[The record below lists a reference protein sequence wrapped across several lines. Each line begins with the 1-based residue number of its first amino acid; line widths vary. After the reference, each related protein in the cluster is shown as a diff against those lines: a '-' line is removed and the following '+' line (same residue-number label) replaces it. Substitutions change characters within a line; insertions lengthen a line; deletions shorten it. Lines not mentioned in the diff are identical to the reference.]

1 MVLHLDKEHAL
12 LEWVNHLNVDLPVR
26 SINDLQ
32 DGVLLMKLVYKLR
45 KEEPAN
51 SYLDQHVQ
59 ERLKVVSDF
68 LQGDCRCSTERGAL
82 ISWDNISNG
91 LNLEVE
97 LSKVLVLLYY
107 HSVINNHVDLN
118 QLEYK
123 FEVELA
129 SMLRFVLDNENSLY
143 LSENLEKYLRKKPLF
158 SFNSDI
164 SSTSSSSLFND
175 DESPVFQRRK
185 KMGSVQFLDLQT
197 VASSSVSSPLQDVMN
212 TPQFQL
218 KKLQRQL
225 RQERDMRDELE
236 KDLTTSATT
245 LTQRESQICQLQHRI
260 EKLLREQAEQEQE
273 PRDELQEL
281 HSKNEGLRTR
291 LHEVLK
297 ECQALKT
304 NSSQMERKVD
314 SLTEENG
321 TLSAQMREVVARLAS
336 AEAEVDRL
344 IEAQDSAQGEWSSRH
359 CHLQDELNRATAQK
373 ECLSEQMLILQSKI
387 SSLEDELSKAKM
399 QEKGEVMGP
408 ILEWEQL
415 KQELADATLRHAE
428 CECTIARLKGEKEQA
443 AALHAQERAS
453 LQAESQRLQVLV
465 TELQEALSAL
475 RADREA
481 LELASKEE
489 RESLTAQLH
498 TLTAEVASL
507 TQTVQQREQEVKALG
522 EEVQQECMQR
532 GELNLAME
540 RQDREAREEIQ
551 ELTSHV
557 DTMGASLRR
566 AEEEVQV
573 REKQLTKQQQESA
586 LQREVLQ
593 EEMAA
598 SEKALKE
605 LKKQEEAVREE
616 ATRLHQEITT
626 HVTDLCSLRQEHT
639 ALQEQLARQQEEISL
654 EKEAQA
660 AAHREKE
667 AVEAELSRLQE
678 EVRSLGEQMAQLEE
692 AQREKERLLLQ
703 STENMETLQTERAA
717 ASSLAEAKDLELS
730 ILREEVRAREEQLAM
745 QQEEYR
751 LRQEELQEELA
762 AQENEINNMR
772 ERLAG
777 LLDQISLLK
786 EVCQEGKNME
796 ALREEHAAQLEQL
809 RLVKEQVEQ
818 VQERNEETSAALR
831 EKESSLREKE
841 SSLREKEESLR
852 GLEEELQ
859 STTSLA
865 SQRQQEELTS
875 LKEEVISLQEE
886 VERRRAAEAL
896 AVEEARELEESVS
909 ALQQQLDSAIQD
921 NDMKRQKCERLEQDL
936 EQRGTLVEELRQ
948 QEHSARLEAT
958 RLRQEISTHLSR
970 LEVVQR
976 EKEELRGEVSLHQQ
990 RAAVLQQSLE
1000 EQEVAMRVLKEQ
1012 KESIREETTV
1022 KIEALQAQLEVV
1034 SSLAAAKDL
1043 QLSTLREEA
1052 TALQEQL
1059 AKREQE
1065 ISLQKEV
1072 LQEAHREKESLE
1084 ALREELAR
1092 QQEELREE
1100 LILQQQRA
1108 QSLEQSLEEQQEALK
1123 ELTLKE
1129 ERAREEATQLRQQIS
1144 THLSRLEEVQRGK
1157 EELREQEEKA
1167 REETT
1172 VKMEALQAQLEVVS
1186 SLAAAKDLQL
1196 STLREEASLLCQ
1208 ENTKRAADLKDVQLE
1223 KIRLESLLSEEHR
1236 ALKEDLA
1243 KQQEELRGEVS
1254 LHQQRAAELQLSLE
1268 EKQEALRELKEQ
1280 LVQQQEDSSLQK
1292 VLQEAQAAALQQE
1305 AVDALRGEVS
1315 LHQQRAAELQHQEAA
1330 LREQEEKS
1338 TEEATL
1344 KMEALKAAKD
1354 LQLSALTEK
1363 ATALQEQLAK
1373 REQEISLQKEVLQE
1387 AHREKESV
1395 EALREELARQQEELR
1410 EELIL
1415 QQQRAQSLE
1424 QSLEEQQEAL
1434 KELTLKEERAREE
1447 ATQLRQQIST
1457 HLSRLEEV
1465 QRGKEELREQEE
1477 KAREETTVKMEAL
1490 QAQLEVV
1497 SSLAAAKD
1505 LQLSTLREEASL
1517 LCQENTKRAADLKDV
1532 QLEKIR
1538 LESLLSEEHRA
1549 LKEDLA
1555 KQQEELRGE
1564 VSLHQQ
1570 RAAELQHQE
1579 AALRE
1584 QEEKSTEEA
1593 TLKMEAL
1600 KAAKDLQLSAL
1611 TEKAIALQEQLA
1623 KREQEISLQKEVLQE
1638 AHREKESLE
1647 ALREELARQQ
1657 EELREELIL
1666 QQQRAQ
1672 SLEQSLEE
1680 QQEALKELTLKEERA
1695 REEATL
1701 KMVAL
1706 QAAKDLELSTLR
1718 QEATQLRQ
1726 EISTHVSHLEEV
1738 KSEGPLREEHTALQ
1752 VQLAKQQ
1759 EENSLQKGLLQE
1771 VQATVLQEREA
1782 KEALRG
1788 EVSLHQQSLE
1798 EQQVA
1803 VRETLARQKEEGQAA
1818 GQVQKELMEQFSVL
1832 QQEKEALLT
1841 RALQAEQNQ
1850 SELEGSM
1857 AELRAQAESRES
1869 GQRQQLDALL
1879 LEKERL
1885 TEGHQVLEMKCSAA
1899 QRLEAVLLE
1908 ELALLREQMEGT
1920 EWEKQI
1926 RDLREQLA
1934 ANTEVVEHYKTQVEK
1949 AKSHYSGKKQQ
1960 LVESQEQVT
1969 ELQRSLEVREHEVNA
1984 VTTEMKLLQKE
1995 LEKARNKEKSLSS
2008 KVNTLEAQLAFT
2020 DRHLREQSQ
2029 VRPERGPGGIEKM
2042 RGGRES
2048 VYLKVPQS
2056 QTHQETS
2063 GDSLDLSLDDSLN
2076 TTTRPLGPDESST
2089 PLVRSSERVAAKR
2102 RALGGESLET
2112 LYFTPMNNR
2121 QINRT
2126 STERRLES
2134 SITCLGELALDSA
2147 RKRPPTSSAR
2157 RRRTTQ
2163 VINITMSKTTPG
2175 RGGAGGDSDNE
2186 MFYSLSSVRSHP
2198 NITGSTHTARPISM
2212 EVFHTPGKPAV
2223 AVSDQLLSLPGY
2235 RRSTVHVAAP
2245 QSTGQFCVGAE
2256 NEPDHAADDW
2266 LRIAELQARNQS
2278 CLPHLKSSY
2287 PLESRPSLG
2296 PSFEFTDDDLRM
2308 GDPTETIRRASVM
2321 PGQIQESLSS
2331 HRLSL
2336 HPGQA
2341 DSTTASRPAYGS
2353 HRLSLMPPKPKASS
2367 TLNNQNTHNLRG
2379 SNLSLKRSAK
2389 DQEPDTPEVRMEAKR
2404 MATSCFPR
2412 PLTPKGG
2419 RFSSSNNRQPPS
2431 PAERRQSMVFSIDN
2445 TPRKAASKS
2454 GFLQRGMNK
2463 IRSSTR
2469 KSPANKISRV
2479 PRSGDVKSPQPGGKA
2494 QRKSPR
2500 TNSSKSPKNP
2510 TSARKINFRR
2520 KM

>member
-1 MVLHLDKEHAL
+1 
-12 LEWVNHLNVDLPVR
+12 
-26 SINDLQ
+26 
-32 DGVLLMKLVYKLR
+32 
-45 KEEPAN
+45 
-51 SYLDQHVQ
+51 
-59 ERLKVVSDF
+59 
-68 LQGDCRCSTERGAL
+68 
-82 ISWDNISNG
+82 
-91 LNLEVE
+91 
-97 LSKVLVLLYY
+97 
-107 HSVINNHVDLN
+107 
-118 QLEYK
+118 
-123 FEVELA
+123 
-129 SMLRFVLDNENSLY
+129 MLRFVLDNENSLY

-175 DESPVFQRRK
+175 EESPVFRRRK
-185 KMGSVQFLDLQT
+185 KIGSVQFLDLQT

-314 SLTEENG
+314 NLTEENG
-321 TLSAQMREVVARLAS
+321 TLSAQMREVIARLAS

-344 IEAQDSAQGEWSSRH
+344 TEAQDSAQGEWSSRH
-359 CHLQDELNRATAQK
+359 CHLQAELNRATAQK
-373 ECLSEQMLILQSKI
+373 ECLNEQMLILQSKI

-443 AALHAQERAS
+443 ATLHAQERAS

-522 EEVQQECMQR
+522 EEVQQECIQR

-540 RQDREAREEIQ
+540 RQERKAREEIQ

-557 DTMGASLRR
+557 DTMGDSLRR

-605 LKKQEEAVREE
+605 LKEQEEAVREE
-616 ATRLHQEITT
+616 ATRLHQEITA
-626 HVTDLCSLRQEHT
+626 HATDLCSLRQEHT

-654 EKEAQA
+654 EKEAQSE
-660 AAHREKE
+660 AHREKE
-667 AVEAELSRLQE
+667 AVREELSRLQE

-692 AQREKERLLLQ
+692 AQREKECLLLQ
-703 STENMETLQTERAA
+703 STENIETLQTERAT

-730 ILREEVRAREEQLAM
+730 SLREEVRAREEQLAM

-751 LRQEELQEELA
+751 LQQEELREELA

-777 LLDQISLLK
+777 LMDQISLLK
-786 EVCQEGKNME
+786 ELCQEGKNME
-796 ALREEHAAQLEQL
+796 ALREEHTAQLEQL
-809 RLVKEQVEQ
+809 RIVKEQVEE

-841 SSLREKEESLR
+841 ESLR
-852 GLEEELQ
+852 RLEEELQ

-865 SQRQQEELTS
+865 SQRRQEELTS
-875 LKEEVISLQEE
+875 LKEEVISQQEE

-896 AVEEARELEESVS
+896 SVEEARQLAGEQESKRMELEESVS

-921 NDMKRQKCERLEQDL
+921 NDRKRQKCERLEQDL
-936 EQRGTLVEELRQ
+936 EHRGTLVEELRQ
-948 QEHSARLEAT
+948 QEDSARLEAT
-958 RLRQEISTHLSR
+958 RLRQEISTHVSH

-976 EKEELRGEVSLHQQ
+976 GKEELARQQEELRGEVSLHQQ
-990 RAAVLQQSLE
+990 RASVLQQSLE
-1000 EQEVAMRVLKEQ
+1000 VQEVAMRVLKEQ
-1012 KESIREETTV
+1012 TEST
-1022 KIEALQAQLEVV
+1022 
-1034 SSLAAAKDL
+1034 
-1043 QLSTLREEA
+1043 REEA
-1052 TALQEQL
+1052 
-1059 AKREQE
+1059 
-1065 ISLQKEV
+1065 
-1072 LQEAHREKESLE
+1072 
-1084 ALREELAR
+1084 
-1092 QQEELREE
+1092 
-1100 LILQQQRA
+1100 
-1108 QSLEQSLEEQQEALK
+1108 
-1123 ELTLKE
+1123 
-1129 ERAREEATQLRQQIS
+1129 
-1144 THLSRLEEVQRGK
+1144 
-1157 EELREQEEKA
+1157 
-1167 REETT
+1167 T

-1196 STLREEASLLCQ
+1196 STLREEA
-1208 ENTKRAADLKDVQLE
+1208 T
-1223 KIRLESLLSEEHR
+1223 
-1236 ALKEDLA
+1236 
-1243 KQQEELRGEVS
+1243 
-1254 LHQQRAAELQLSLE
+1254 
-1268 EKQEALRELKEQ
+1268 
-1280 LVQQQEDSSLQK
+1280 
-1292 VLQEAQAAALQQE
+1292 
-1305 AVDALRGEVS
+1305 
-1315 LHQQRAAELQHQEAA
+1315 
-1330 LREQEEKS
+1330 
-1338 TEEATL
+1338 T
-1344 KMEALKAAKD
+1344 
-1354 LQLSALTEK
+1354 
-1363 ATALQEQLAK
+1363 LQEQLAK

-1387 AHREKESV
+1387 AHMEKESV
-1395 EALREELARQQEELR
+1395 EVLREELARQQEELR
-1410 EELIL
+1410 EELIR

-1434 KELTLKEERAREE
+1434 KELT
-1447 ATQLRQQIST
+1447 
-1457 HLSRLEEV
+1457 V
-1465 QRGKEELREQEE
+1465 
-1477 KAREETTVKMEAL
+1477 
-1490 QAQLEVV
+1490 
-1497 SSLAAAKD
+1497 
-1505 LQLSTLREEASL
+1505 
-1517 LCQENTKRAADLKDV
+1517 
-1532 QLEKIR
+1532 
-1538 LESLLSEEHRA
+1538 
-1549 LKEDLA
+1549 
-1555 KQQEELRGE
+1555 
-1564 VSLHQQ
+1564 
-1570 RAAELQHQE
+1570 
-1579 AALRE
+1579 
-1584 QEEKSTEEA
+1584 
-1593 TLKMEAL
+1593 
-1600 KAAKDLQLSAL
+1600 
-1611 TEKAIALQEQLA
+1611 
-1623 KREQEISLQKEVLQE
+1623 
-1638 AHREKESLE
+1638 
-1647 ALREELARQQ
+1647 
-1657 EELREELIL
+1657 
-1666 QQQRAQ
+1666 
-1672 SLEQSLEE
+1672 
-1680 QQEALKELTLKEERA
+1680 KEERA

-1726 EISTHVSHLEEV
+1726 EISTHVSCLEEV
-1738 KSEGPLREEHTALQ
+1738 QRGKEEQEGNTREETTVKMEALQAQLEVVSSLAAAKDLQLSTLRDEASLLCQENAKRAADLKDVQSEKIRMESMLSEEHRALQEELAKEQEELRGEVSLHQQRAAELQQSLEEKQEALRELKEQLVQQQEDSSLQKVLQEAQAAALQEEAVDALRGEVTLHQQRAAELQQSLEHQEAALREQEAKSTEEATLKMEALQAAKDLQLSTLTEKATTLQQQLAKREQEISLQKEVLQETHMEKESVEVLREELARQQEELRAELIRQQQRAQSLEQSLEEQQEALKELTVKEERAREEATLKMVALQAAKDLELSTLRQEATQLRQEISTHVSRLEEVQRGKEELREQEGNAREEATVKMEALQAQLEVVSSLAAAKDLQLSTLREEATTLQEQLAKREQEISLQKEVLQEAHMEKESVEVLREELARQQEELRELTAKEERAREEATLKMVALQAAKDLELSTLRQEATQLRQEISTYVSRLEEVQSEGPLREEHTALQ

-1759 EENSLQKGLLQE
+1759 EENCLQKGLLQE

-1782 KEALRG
+1782 KETLRG

-1798 EQQVA
+1798 HQEA
-1803 VRETLARQKEEGQAA
+1803 VLREDLARQKEEGQAA
-1818 GQVQKELMEQFSVL
+1818 GQVEKELMEQFSVL
-1832 QQEKEALLT
+1832 QQEKGALLT

-1857 AELRAQAESRES
+1857 AELRAQAESTES

-1885 TEGHQVLEMKCSAA
+1885 TEGNQVLEIKCSAA
-1899 QRLEAVLLE
+1899 QRLEVVLQE

-1920 EWEKQI
+1920 EWEKQV
-1926 RDLREQLA
+1926 RDLRKQLA

-1995 LEKARNKEKSLSS
+1995 LEKARSKEKSLGS
-2008 KVNTLEAQLAFT
+2008 KINTLEAQLAFA

-2029 VRPERGPGGIEKM
+2029 VRPERGPGRIEKM

-2056 QTHQETS
+2056 QTHQEIS

-2076 TTTRPLGPDESST
+2076 TTTRPMEPDESST

-2102 RALGGESLET
+2102 RALGGDSLET
-2112 LYFTPMNNR
+2112 LYFTPMNTR

-2134 SITCLGELALDSA
+2134 SITSLGELALDSA

-2175 RGGAGGDSDNE
+2175 RRGAGGDSDNE
-2186 MFYSLSSVRSHP
+2186 TFYSLASVHSHP
-2198 NITGSTHTARPISM
+2198 NITGRTHTARPVSM
-2212 EVFHTPGKPAV
+2212 EIFHTPGKPAV
-2223 AVSDQLLSLPGY
+2223 ALSDQLLSLPGY

-2256 NEPDHAADDW
+2256 NEPEHAADDW

-2336 HPGQA
+2336 HPGPA
-2341 DSTTASRPAYGS
+2341 DSTTATRPAYDS

-2389 DQEPDTPEVRMEAKR
+2389 DQEPDTPEAKR

-2419 RFSSSNNRQPPS
+2419 RFSSSNNRQPLS

-2454 GFLQRGMNK
+2454 GFLQRGMSK

-2469 KSPANKISRV
+2469 KSPGNKSSRV
-2479 PRSGDVKSPQPGGKA
+2479 PRSGDGKSPRSGAGSVKSPQPAGKA

-2510 TSARKINFRR
+2510 TSARKEPEVLVGKPIHLSR
-2520 KM
+2520 

>member
-26 SINDLQ
+26 RIKDLQ
-32 DGVLLMKLVYKLR
+32 DGVLLLKLVYKLR
-45 KEEPAN
+45 KEEPAK

-175 DESPVFQRRK
+175 EESPVFRRRK
-185 KMGSVQFLDLQT
+185 NITSVQFLDLQT

-236 KDLTTSATT
+236 KDLTTSAAT

-281 HSKNEGLRTR
+281 HIKNEGLRTR

-314 SLTEENG
+314 NLTEENG
-321 TLSAQMREVVARLAS
+321 TLSAQMREVIARLAS

-344 IEAQDSAQGEWSSRH
+344 TEAQDSAQGEWSSRH
-359 CHLQDELNRATAQK
+359 CHIQAELNQATAQK
-373 ECLSEQMLILQSKI
+373 ECLNEQMLILQSKI

-443 AALHAQERAS
+443 ATLHAQERAS

-522 EEVQQECMQR
+522 EEVQQECIQR

-540 RQDREAREEIQ
+540 RQERKAREEIQ

-557 DTMGASLRR
+557 DTMGDSLRR

-598 SEKALKE
+598 SEKVLKE
-605 LKKQEEAVREE
+605 LKEQEEAVREE

-626 HVTDLCSLRQEHT
+626 HATNLCSLRQEHT

-654 EKEAQA
+654 EKEAQSE
-660 AAHREKE
+660 AHREKE
-667 AVEAELSRLQE
+667 AVREELSRLQE
-678 EVRSLGEQMAQLEE
+678 ELRSLGEQMAQLEE
-692 AQREKERLLLQ
+692 AQREKECLLLQ
-703 STENMETLQTERAA
+703 STENIETLQTERAT

-730 ILREEVRAREEQLAM
+730 SLREEVRAREEQLAM

-751 LRQEELQEELA
+751 LQQEELREELA

-777 LLDQISLLK
+777 LMDQISLLK
-786 EVCQEGKNME
+786 ELCQEGKNME
-796 ALREEHAAQLEQL
+796 ALREEHTAQLEQL
-809 RLVKEQVEQ
+809 RIVKEQVEE
-818 VQERNEETSAALR
+818 VQERNEETSVA
-831 EKESSLREKE
+831 LREKE

-852 GLEEELQ
+852 RLEEELQ

-865 SQRQQEELTS
+865 SQRRQEELTS
-875 LKEEVISLQEE
+875 LKEEVISQQEE

-896 AVEEARELEESVS
+896 SVEEARQLAREQESKRMELEESVS

-921 NDMKRQKCERLEQDL
+921 NDRKRQNCERLEQDL
-936 EQRGTLVEELRQ
+936 EHRVTLVEELRQ
-948 QEHSARLEAT
+948 QEDSARLEAT
-958 RLRQEISTHLSR
+958 RLRQEISTLVSHL
-970 LEVVQR
+970 EAVQR
-976 EKEELRGEVSLHQQ
+976 GKEELARQQEELKGEVSLHQQ
-990 RAAVLQQSLE
+990 RASELQQSLE
-1000 EQEVAMRVLKEQ
+1000 VQEVAMRVLKEQ
-1012 KESIREETTV
+1012 TESTREEATV
-1022 KIEALQAQLEVV
+1022 KMEALQAQLEVV
-1034 SSLAAAKDL
+1034 LSLAAAKDL
-1043 QLSTLREEA
+1043 QLSTLR
-1052 TALQEQL
+1052 
-1059 AKREQE
+1059 
-1065 ISLQKEV
+1065 
-1072 LQEAHREKESLE
+1072 
-1084 ALREELAR
+1084 
-1092 QQEELREE
+1092 
-1100 LILQQQRA
+1100 
-1108 QSLEQSLEEQQEALK
+1108 
-1123 ELTLKE
+1123 
-1129 ERAREEATQLRQQIS
+1129 
-1144 THLSRLEEVQRGK
+1144 
-1157 EELREQEEKA
+1157 
-1167 REETT
+1167 
-1172 VKMEALQAQLEVVS
+1172 
-1186 SLAAAKDLQL
+1186 D
-1196 STLREEASLLCQ
+1196 EASLLCQ
-1208 ENTKRAADLKDVQLE
+1208 ENAKRAADLKDVQSE
-1223 KIRLESLLSEEHR
+1223 KIRLESLLREEHR
-1236 ALKEDLA
+1236 ALQAELA
-1243 KQQEELRGEVS
+1243 KEQEELRGEVS
-1254 LHQQRAAELQLSLE
+1254 LHQQRAAELQQSLE

-1292 VLQEAQAAALQQE
+1292 VLQEAQAAALQEE
-1305 AVDALRGEVS
+1305 AVDALRGEMT
-1315 LHQQRAAELQHQEAA
+1315 LHQQRAAELQQSLEHQEAA
-1330 LREQEEKS
+1330 LREQEAKS

-1344 KMEALKAAKD
+1344 KLEALQAAKD
-1354 LQLSALTEK
+1354 LQLSTLTEK
-1363 ATALQEQLAK
+1363 ATTLQQQLAKREQEISLQKEVLQEAHIQKESVEALREELARQQEELREKLIHQQQRAQSLEQSLEEQQEALKELTVKEERAREEATLKMVALQAAKDLELSTLRQEATVKMEALQAQLEVVLSLATAKDLQLSTLRDEATALQEQLAK

-1387 AHREKESV
+1387 AHMEKESV

-1410 EELIL
+1410 EKLIH

-1434 KELTLKEERAREE
+1434 KELTVKEERAREE
-1447 ATQLRQQIST
+1447 ATLKMVALQAAKDLELSTLRQ
-1457 HLSRLEEV
+1457 E
-1465 QRGKEELREQEE
+1465 
-1477 KAREETTVKMEAL
+1477 ATVKMEAL

-1497 SSLAAAKD
+1497 LSLATAKD
-1505 LQLSTLREEASL
+1505 LQLSTLR
-1517 LCQENTKRAADLKDV
+1517 D
-1532 QLEKIR
+1532 
-1538 LESLLSEEHRA
+1538 
-1549 LKEDLA
+1549 
-1555 KQQEELRGE
+1555 
-1564 VSLHQQ
+1564 
-1570 RAAELQHQE
+1570 
-1579 AALRE
+1579 
-1584 QEEKSTEEA
+1584 EA
-1593 TLKMEAL
+1593 T
-1600 KAAKDLQLSAL
+1600 
-1611 TEKAIALQEQLA
+1611 ALQEQLA

-1638 AHREKESLE
+1638 AHMEKESVE
-1647 ALREELARQQ
+1647 VLREELARQQ
-1657 EELREELIL
+1657 EELREELIH

-1680 QQEALKELTLKEERA
+1680 QQEALKELTVKEERA

-1726 EISTHVSHLEEV
+1726 ENSTRVSRLGEV
-1738 KSEGPLREEHTALQ
+1738 QSEGPLREEHTALQ
-1752 VQLAKQQ
+1752 VQQ
-1759 EENSLQKGLLQE
+1759 EENSLQKELLQE

-1782 KEALRG
+1782 KEILRG

-1798 EQQVA
+1798 RQEA
-1803 VRETLARQKEEGQAA
+1803 VLREDLARQKEEGQAA

-1857 AELRAQAESRES
+1857 AELRAQAESTES
-1869 GQRQQLDALL
+1869 GQRQQLDALF

-1885 TEGHQVLEMKCSAA
+1885 TEGNQVLEMKCSAA
-1899 QRLEAVLLE
+1899 QRLEAVLQE

-1920 EWEKQI
+1920 EWEKQV

-1995 LEKARNKEKSLSS
+1995 LEKARSKEKSLGS
-2008 KVNTLEAQLAFT
+2008 KINTLEAQLAFA

-2029 VRPERGPGGIEKM
+2029 VGPERGPGRIEKM
-2042 RGGRES
+2042 RVGRES

-2056 QTHQETS
+2056 QTRQEIS
-2063 GDSLDLSLDDSLN
+2063 SDSLDLSLDDSLN
-2076 TTTRPLGPDESST
+2076 TTTRPMEPDESST

-2102 RALGGESLET
+2102 RALGGDSLET

-2126 STERRLES
+2126 STERRLQS
-2134 SITCLGELALDSA
+2134 SITSLGELALDSA

-2175 RGGAGGDSDNE
+2175 RRGAGEDSDNE
-2186 MFYSLSSVRSHP
+2186 TFYSLASVHSHP
-2198 NITGSTHTARPISM
+2198 NITGRTQTARPVSM
-2212 EVFHTPGKPAV
+2212 EIFHTPGKPAV
-2223 AVSDQLLSLPGY
+2223 ALSDQLLSLPGY

-2336 HPGQA
+2336 HPGPA
-2341 DSTTASRPAYGS
+2341 DSTTATRPAYGS

-2367 TLNNQNTHNLRG
+2367 TLNHQNTHNLRG

-2389 DQEPDTPEVRMEAKR
+2389 DQEPDTPEAKR

-2419 RFSSSNNRQPPS
+2419 RFGSSNNRQPLS

-2454 GFLQRGMNK
+2454 GFLQRGMSK

-2469 KSPANKISRV
+2469 KSPGNKSSRV
-2479 PRSGDVKSPQPGGKA
+2479 PQSGDGKSPRSGAGSVKSPQPGGKAQRKSPQPGGKA

-2510 TSARKINFRR
+2510 TSARKMNFRR

>member
-1447 ATQLRQQIST
+1447 AT
-1457 HLSRLEEV
+1457 
-1465 QRGKEELREQEE
+1465 
-1477 KAREETTVKMEAL
+1477 
-1490 QAQLEVV
+1490 
-1497 SSLAAAKD
+1497 
-1505 LQLSTLREEASL
+1505 
-1517 LCQENTKRAADLKDV
+1517 
-1532 QLEKIR
+1532 
-1538 LESLLSEEHRA
+1538 
-1549 LKEDLA
+1549 
-1555 KQQEELRGE
+1555 
-1564 VSLHQQ
+1564 
-1570 RAAELQHQE
+1570 
-1579 AALRE
+1579 
-1584 QEEKSTEEA
+1584 
-1593 TLKMEAL
+1593 
-1600 KAAKDLQLSAL
+1600 
-1611 TEKAIALQEQLA
+1611 
-1623 KREQEISLQKEVLQE
+1623 
-1638 AHREKESLE
+1638 
-1647 ALREELARQQ
+1647 
-1657 EELREELIL
+1657 
-1666 QQQRAQ
+1666 
-1672 SLEQSLEE
+1672 
-1680 QQEALKELTLKEERA
+1680 
-1695 REEATL
+1695 L

-2510 TSARKINFRR
+2510 TSARKEPEVLVGKPIHLSR
-2520 KM
+2520 

>member
-1196 STLREEASLLCQ
+1196 STLREEA
-1208 ENTKRAADLKDVQLE
+1208 
-1223 KIRLESLLSEEHR
+1223 
-1236 ALKEDLA
+1236 
-1243 KQQEELRGEVS
+1243 
-1254 LHQQRAAELQLSLE
+1254 
-1268 EKQEALRELKEQ
+1268 
-1280 LVQQQEDSSLQK
+1280 
-1292 VLQEAQAAALQQE
+1292 
-1305 AVDALRGEVS
+1305 
-1315 LHQQRAAELQHQEAA
+1315 
-1330 LREQEEKS
+1330 
-1338 TEEATL
+1338 
-1344 KMEALKAAKD
+1344 
-1354 LQLSALTEK
+1354 
-1363 ATALQEQLAK
+1363 TALQEQLAK

-2510 TSARKINFRR
+2510 TSARKEPEVLVGKPIHLSR
-2520 KM
+2520 

>member
-26 SINDLQ
+26 RIKDLQ
-32 DGVLLMKLVYKLR
+32 DGVLLLKLVYKL
-45 KEEPAN
+45 KEEPAK

-175 DESPVFQRRK
+175 EESPVFRRRK
-185 KMGSVQFLDLQT
+185 NIGSVQFLDLQT

-236 KDLTTSATT
+236 KDLTTSAAT
-245 LTQRESQICQLQHRI
+245 LTHRESQICQLQHRI

-314 SLTEENG
+314 NLTEENG
-321 TLSAQMREVVARLAS
+321 TLSAQMREVIARLAS

-344 IEAQDSAQGEWSSRH
+344 TEAQDSAQGEWSSRH
-359 CHLQDELNRATAQK
+359 CHIQAELNQATAQK
-373 ECLSEQMLILQSKI
+373 ECLNEQMLILQSKI

-443 AALHAQERAS
+443 TTLHAQERAS

-522 EEVQQECMQR
+522 EEVQQECIQR

-540 RQDREAREEIQ
+540 RQERKAREEIQ

-557 DTMGASLRR
+557 DTMGDSLRR

-598 SEKALKE
+598 SEKVLKE
-605 LKKQEEAVREE
+605 LKEQEEAVREE
-616 ATRLHQEITT
+616 ATLLHQEITT
-626 HVTDLCSLRQEHT
+626 HATNLCSLRQEHT

-654 EKEAQA
+654 EKEAQSE
-660 AAHREKE
+660 AHREKE
-667 AVEAELSRLQE
+667 AVREELSRLQE
-678 EVRSLGEQMAQLEE
+678 ELRSLGEQMAQLEE
-692 AQREKERLLLQ
+692 AQREKEFLLLQ
-703 STENMETLQTERAA
+703 STENIEILQTERAT

-730 ILREEVRAREEQLAM
+730 SLREEVRAREEQLAM

-751 LRQEELQEELA
+751 LQQEELREELA

-777 LLDQISLLK
+777 LMDQISLLK
-786 EVCQEGKNME
+786 ELCQEGKNME
-796 ALREEHAAQLEQL
+796 ALREEHTAQLEQL
-809 RLVKEQVEQ
+809 RIVKEQVEE

-841 SSLREKEESLR
+841 ESLR
-852 GLEEELQ
+852 RLEEELQ

-865 SQRQQEELTS
+865 SQRRQEELTS
-875 LKEEVISLQEE
+875 LKEEVISQQEE

-896 AVEEARELEESVS
+896 SVEEARQLAREQESKRMELEESVS

-921 NDMKRQKCERLEQDL
+921 NDRKRQKCERLEQDL
-936 EQRGTLVEELRQ
+936 EHRGTLVEELRQ
-948 QEHSARLEAT
+948 QEDSARLEAT
-958 RLRQEISTHLSR
+958 RLRQEISTHVSH
-970 LEVVQR
+970 LEAVQR
-976 EKEELRGEVSLHQQ
+976 GKEELARQQEELRGEVSLHQQ
-990 RAAVLQQSLE
+990 RASELQKSLE
-1000 EQEVAMRVLKEQ
+1000 VQEVAMRVLKEQ
-1012 KESIREETTV
+1012 TESTREEATV
-1022 KIEALQAQLEVV
+1022 KMEAIQAQLEVV

-1043 QLSTLREEA
+1043 QLSTLRDEA

-1059 AKREQE
+1059 GKREQE

-1072 LQEAHREKESLE
+1072 LQEAHMEKESVE
-1084 ALREELAR
+1084 VLREELAR

-1100 LILQQQRA
+1100 LIRQQQRA

-1123 ELTLKE
+1123 ELT
-1129 ERAREEATQLRQQIS
+1129 
-1144 THLSRLEEVQRGK
+1144 V
-1157 EELREQEEKA
+1157 
-1167 REETT
+1167 
-1172 VKMEALQAQLEVVS
+1172 
-1186 SLAAAKDLQL
+1186 
-1196 STLREEASLLCQ
+1196 
-1208 ENTKRAADLKDVQLE
+1208 
-1223 KIRLESLLSEEHR
+1223 
-1236 ALKEDLA
+1236 
-1243 KQQEELRGEVS
+1243 
-1254 LHQQRAAELQLSLE
+1254 
-1268 EKQEALRELKEQ
+1268 
-1280 LVQQQEDSSLQK
+1280 
-1292 VLQEAQAAALQQE
+1292 
-1305 AVDALRGEVS
+1305 
-1315 LHQQRAAELQHQEAA
+1315 
-1330 LREQEEKS
+1330 
-1338 TEEATL
+1338 
-1344 KMEALKAAKD
+1344 
-1354 LQLSALTEK
+1354 
-1363 ATALQEQLAK
+1363 
-1373 REQEISLQKEVLQE
+1373 
-1387 AHREKESV
+1387 
-1395 EALREELARQQEELR
+1395 
-1410 EELIL
+1410 
-1415 QQQRAQSLE
+1415 
-1424 QSLEEQQEAL
+1424 
-1434 KELTLKEERAREE
+1434 
-1447 ATQLRQQIST
+1447 
-1457 HLSRLEEV
+1457 
-1465 QRGKEELREQEE
+1465 
-1477 KAREETTVKMEAL
+1477 
-1490 QAQLEVV
+1490 
-1497 SSLAAAKD
+1497 
-1505 LQLSTLREEASL
+1505 
-1517 LCQENTKRAADLKDV
+1517 
-1532 QLEKIR
+1532 
-1538 LESLLSEEHRA
+1538 
-1549 LKEDLA
+1549 
-1555 KQQEELRGE
+1555 
-1564 VSLHQQ
+1564 
-1570 RAAELQHQE
+1570 
-1579 AALRE
+1579 
-1584 QEEKSTEEA
+1584 
-1593 TLKMEAL
+1593 
-1600 KAAKDLQLSAL
+1600 
-1611 TEKAIALQEQLA
+1611 
-1623 KREQEISLQKEVLQE
+1623 
-1638 AHREKESLE
+1638 
-1647 ALREELARQQ
+1647 
-1657 EELREELIL
+1657 
-1666 QQQRAQ
+1666 
-1672 SLEQSLEE
+1672 
-1680 QQEALKELTLKEERA
+1680 KEERA

-1726 EISTHVSHLEEV
+1726 EISTHVSRLEEV
-1738 KSEGPLREEHTALQ
+1738 QRGKEEQEGNAREEATVKMEALQAQLEVVLSLAAAKDLQLSTLRDEASLLCQENAKRAADLKDVQSEKIRMESLLSEEHRALQAELAKEQEELRGEVSLHQQRAAELQQSLEEKQEALRELKEQLVQQQEDSSLQKVLQEAQAAALQEEAVDALRGEMTLHQQRAAELQQSLEHQEATLREQEAKSTEDATLKMEALQAAKDLQLSTLTEKATTLQQQLAKREQEISLQKEVLQEAHIEKESVEALREELARQQEELIHQQQRAQSLEQSLEEQQEALKELTVKEERAREEATLKMVALQAAKDLELSTLRQEATQLRQEISTHVSRLEEVQRGKEKQEGNAREETTVKMEALQAQLAVVSSLATAKDLQLSTLRDEATALQEQLGKREQEISLQKEVLQEAHMEKESVEVLREELARQQEELREELIRQQQRAQSLEQSLEEQQEALKELTVKEERAREEATLKMVALQAAKDLELSTLRQEATQLRQEISTHVSRLEEVQSEGPLREEHTALQ

-1782 KEALRG
+1782 KEILRG

-1798 EQQVA
+1798 RQEA
-1803 VRETLARQKEEGQAA
+1803 VLREDLARQKEEGQAA

-1841 RALQAEQNQ
+1841 RAFQAEQNQ
-1850 SELEGSM
+1850 SALERSM
-1857 AELRAQAESRES
+1857 AELRAQAKSTES

-1885 TEGHQVLEMKCSAA
+1885 TEGNQVLEMKSSAA
-1899 QRLEAVLLE
+1899 QRLEAVLQE

-1920 EWEKQI
+1920 EWEKQV

-1984 VTTEMKLLQKE
+1984 VTTELKLLQKE
-1995 LEKARNKEKSLSS
+1995 LKKARSKEKSLGS
-2008 KVNTLEAQLAFT
+2008 KINTLEAQLAFA

-2029 VRPERGPGGIEKM
+2029 VRPERGPGRIEKM

-2048 VYLKVPQS
+2048 VFLKVTQS
-2056 QTHQETS
+2056 QTHQEIS

-2076 TTTRPLGPDESST
+2076 TTTRPMEPDESST

-2102 RALGGESLET
+2102 RALGGDSLET

-2134 SITCLGELALDSA
+2134 SITSLGELALDSA

-2175 RGGAGGDSDNE
+2175 RRGAGEDSDNE
-2186 MFYSLSSVRSHP
+2186 TFYSLASVHSHP
-2198 NITGSTHTARPISM
+2198 NITRRTHTARPVSM
-2212 EVFHTPGKPAV
+2212 EIFHTPGKPAV
-2223 AVSDQLLSLPGY
+2223 ALSDQLLSLPGY
-2235 RRSTVHVAAP
+2235 RRSTIHVAAP

-2336 HPGQA
+2336 HPGPA
-2341 DSTTASRPAYGS
+2341 DSTTATRPAYGS

-2367 TLNNQNTHNLRG
+2367 TLNHQNTHNLRG

-2389 DQEPDTPEVRMEAKR
+2389 DQEPDTPEAKR

-2419 RFSSSNNRQPPS
+2419 RFGSSNNRQPLS

-2469 KSPANKISRV
+2469 KSPGNKSSRV
-2479 PRSGDVKSPQPGGKA
+2479 PQSGDGKSPRSGAGIVKSPQPGGKAQRKSPQPGGKA

-2510 TSARKINFRR
+2510 TSARKEPEVLVGKPIHLSR
-2520 KM
+2520 

>member
-26 SINDLQ
+26 RIKDLQ
-32 DGVLLMKLVYKLR
+32 DGVLLLKLVYKLR
-45 KEEPAN
+45 KEEPAK

-175 DESPVFQRRK
+175 EESPVFRRRK
-185 KMGSVQFLDLQT
+185 NITSVQFLDLQT

-236 KDLTTSATT
+236 KDLTTSAAT

-281 HSKNEGLRTR
+281 HIKNEGLRTR

-314 SLTEENG
+314 NLTEENG
-321 TLSAQMREVVARLAS
+321 TLSAQMREVIARLAS

-344 IEAQDSAQGEWSSRH
+344 TEAQDSAQGEWSSRH
-359 CHLQDELNRATAQK
+359 CHIQAELNQATAQK
-373 ECLSEQMLILQSKI
+373 ECLNEQMLILQSKI

-443 AALHAQERAS
+443 ATLHAQERAS

-522 EEVQQECMQR
+522 EEVQQECIQR

-540 RQDREAREEIQ
+540 RQERKAREEIQ

-557 DTMGASLRR
+557 DTMGDSLRR

-598 SEKALKE
+598 SEKVLKE
-605 LKKQEEAVREE
+605 LKEQEEAVREE

-626 HVTDLCSLRQEHT
+626 HATNLCSLRQEHT

-654 EKEAQA
+654 EKEAQSE
-660 AAHREKE
+660 AHREKE
-667 AVEAELSRLQE
+667 AVREELSRLQE
-678 EVRSLGEQMAQLEE
+678 ELRSLGEQMAQLEE
-692 AQREKERLLLQ
+692 AQREKECLLLQ
-703 STENMETLQTERAA
+703 STENIETLQTERAT

-730 ILREEVRAREEQLAM
+730 SLREEVRAREEQLAM

-751 LRQEELQEELA
+751 LQQEELREELA

-777 LLDQISLLK
+777 LMDQISLLK
-786 EVCQEGKNME
+786 ELCQEGKNME
-796 ALREEHAAQLEQL
+796 ALREEHTAQLEQL
-809 RLVKEQVEQ
+809 RIVKEQVEE
-818 VQERNEETSAALR
+818 VQERNEETSVA
-831 EKESSLREKE
+831 LREKE

-852 GLEEELQ
+852 RLEEELQ

-865 SQRQQEELTS
+865 SQRRQEELTS
-875 LKEEVISLQEE
+875 LKEEVISQQEE

-896 AVEEARELEESVS
+896 SVEEARQLAREQESKRMELEESVS

-921 NDMKRQKCERLEQDL
+921 NDRKRQNCERLEQDL
-936 EQRGTLVEELRQ
+936 EHRVTLVEELRQ
-948 QEHSARLEAT
+948 QEDSARLEAT
-958 RLRQEISTHLSR
+958 RLRQEISTLVSHL
-970 LEVVQR
+970 EAVQR
-976 EKEELRGEVSLHQQ
+976 GKEELARQQEELKGEVSLHQQ
-990 RAAVLQQSLE
+990 RASELQQSLE
-1000 EQEVAMRVLKEQ
+1000 VQEVAMRVLKEQ
-1012 KESIREETTV
+1012 TESTREEATV
-1022 KIEALQAQLEVV
+1022 KMEALQAQLEVV
-1034 SSLAAAKDL
+1034 LSLAAAKDL
-1043 QLSTLREEA
+1043 QLSTLR
-1052 TALQEQL
+1052 
-1059 AKREQE
+1059 
-1065 ISLQKEV
+1065 
-1072 LQEAHREKESLE
+1072 
-1084 ALREELAR
+1084 
-1092 QQEELREE
+1092 
-1100 LILQQQRA
+1100 
-1108 QSLEQSLEEQQEALK
+1108 
-1123 ELTLKE
+1123 
-1129 ERAREEATQLRQQIS
+1129 
-1144 THLSRLEEVQRGK
+1144 
-1157 EELREQEEKA
+1157 
-1167 REETT
+1167 
-1172 VKMEALQAQLEVVS
+1172 
-1186 SLAAAKDLQL
+1186 D
-1196 STLREEASLLCQ
+1196 EASLLCQ
-1208 ENTKRAADLKDVQLE
+1208 ENAKRAADLKDVQSE
-1223 KIRLESLLSEEHR
+1223 KIRLESLLREEHR
-1236 ALKEDLA
+1236 ALQAELA
-1243 KQQEELRGEVS
+1243 KEQEELRGEVS
-1254 LHQQRAAELQLSLE
+1254 LHQQRAAELQQSLE

-1292 VLQEAQAAALQQE
+1292 VLQEAQAAALQEE
-1305 AVDALRGEVS
+1305 AVDALRGEMT
-1315 LHQQRAAELQHQEAA
+1315 LHQQRAAELQQSLEHQEAA
-1330 LREQEEKS
+1330 LREQEAKS

-1344 KMEALKAAKD
+1344 KLEALQAAKD
-1354 LQLSALTEK
+1354 LQLSTLTEK
-1363 ATALQEQLAK
+1363 ATTLQQQLAKREQEISLQKEVLQEAHIQKESVEALREELARQQEELREKLIHQQQRAQSLEQSLEEQQEALKELTVKEERAREEATLKMVALQAAKDLELSTLRQEATVKMEALQAQLEVVLSLATAKDLQLSTLRDEATALQEQLAK

-1387 AHREKESV
+1387 AHMEKESV

-1410 EELIL
+1410 EKLIH

-1434 KELTLKEERAREE
+1434 KELT
-1447 ATQLRQQIST
+1447 
-1457 HLSRLEEV
+1457 V
-1465 QRGKEELREQEE
+1465 
-1477 KAREETTVKMEAL
+1477 
-1490 QAQLEVV
+1490 
-1497 SSLAAAKD
+1497 
-1505 LQLSTLREEASL
+1505 
-1517 LCQENTKRAADLKDV
+1517 
-1532 QLEKIR
+1532 
-1538 LESLLSEEHRA
+1538 
-1549 LKEDLA
+1549 
-1555 KQQEELRGE
+1555 
-1564 VSLHQQ
+1564 
-1570 RAAELQHQE
+1570 
-1579 AALRE
+1579 
-1584 QEEKSTEEA
+1584 
-1593 TLKMEAL
+1593 
-1600 KAAKDLQLSAL
+1600 
-1611 TEKAIALQEQLA
+1611 
-1623 KREQEISLQKEVLQE
+1623 
-1638 AHREKESLE
+1638 
-1647 ALREELARQQ
+1647 
-1657 EELREELIL
+1657 
-1666 QQQRAQ
+1666 
-1672 SLEQSLEE
+1672 
-1680 QQEALKELTLKEERA
+1680 KEERA

-1726 EISTHVSHLEEV
+1726 ENSTRVSRLGEV
-1738 KSEGPLREEHTALQ
+1738 QSEGPLREEHTALQ
-1752 VQLAKQQ
+1752 VQQ
-1759 EENSLQKGLLQE
+1759 EENSLQKELLQE

-1782 KEALRG
+1782 KEILRG

-1798 EQQVA
+1798 RQEA
-1803 VRETLARQKEEGQAA
+1803 VLREDLARQKEEGQAA

-1857 AELRAQAESRES
+1857 AELRAQAESTES
-1869 GQRQQLDALL
+1869 GQRQQLDALF

-1885 TEGHQVLEMKCSAA
+1885 TEGNQVLEMKCSAA
-1899 QRLEAVLLE
+1899 QRLEAVLQE

-1920 EWEKQI
+1920 EWEKQV

-1995 LEKARNKEKSLSS
+1995 LEKARSKEKSLGS
-2008 KVNTLEAQLAFT
+2008 KINTLEAQLAFA

-2029 VRPERGPGGIEKM
+2029 VGPERGPGRIEKM
-2042 RGGRES
+2042 RVGRES

-2056 QTHQETS
+2056 QTRQEIS
-2063 GDSLDLSLDDSLN
+2063 SDSLDLSLDDSLN
-2076 TTTRPLGPDESST
+2076 TTTRPMEPDESST

-2102 RALGGESLET
+2102 RALGGDSLET

-2126 STERRLES
+2126 STERRLQS
-2134 SITCLGELALDSA
+2134 SITSLGELALDSA

-2175 RGGAGGDSDNE
+2175 RRGAGEDSDNE
-2186 MFYSLSSVRSHP
+2186 TFYSLASVHSHP
-2198 NITGSTHTARPISM
+2198 NITGRTQTARPVSM
-2212 EVFHTPGKPAV
+2212 EIFHTPGKPAV
-2223 AVSDQLLSLPGY
+2223 ALSDQLLSLPGY

-2336 HPGQA
+2336 HPGPA
-2341 DSTTASRPAYGS
+2341 DSTTATRPAYGS

-2367 TLNNQNTHNLRG
+2367 TLNHQNTHNLRG

-2389 DQEPDTPEVRMEAKR
+2389 DQEPDTPEAKR

-2419 RFSSSNNRQPPS
+2419 RFGSSNNRQPLS

-2454 GFLQRGMNK
+2454 GFLQRGMSK

-2469 KSPANKISRV
+2469 KSPGNKSSRV
-2479 PRSGDVKSPQPGGKA
+2479 PQSGDGKSPRSGAGSVKSPQPGGKAQRKSPQPGGKA

-2510 TSARKINFRR
+2510 TSARKEPEVLVGKPIHLSR
-2520 KM
+2520 

>member
-45 KEEPAN
+45 KEEPAK

-107 HSVINNHVDLN
+107 HSVINSHVDLN

-164 SSTSSSSLFND
+164 SSTPSSSSSLFND
-175 DESPVFQRRK
+175 DESPVIQRRK
-185 KMGSVQFLDLQT
+185 KIGSVQFLDLQT

-314 SLTEENG
+314 NLTEENG
-321 TLSAQMREVVARLAS
+321 TLSVQMREVIARLAS

-344 IEAQDSAQGEWSSRH
+344 TEAQDSAQGEWSSRH
-359 CHLQDELNRATAQK
+359 CHLQAELNRATAQK
-373 ECLSEQMLILQSKI
+373 ESLSEQMLILQSKI

-408 ILEWEQL
+408 IMEWEQL

-507 TQTVQQREQEVKALG
+507 TQTVQQREQEVKVLG

-532 GELNLAME
+532 VELNLAME
-540 RQDREAREEIQ
+540 RQEREAREEIQ

-605 LKKQEEAVREE
+605 LMEQEEAVREE

-626 HVTDLCSLRQEHT
+626 HATDLCSLRQEHT

-654 EKEAQA
+654 EKEAQT

-667 AVEAELSRLQE
+667 VAEEELSRLQE

-692 AQREKERLLLQ
+692 AQREKEHLLLQ
-703 STENMETLQTERAA
+703 STENIEALQTERAT

-730 ILREEVRAREEQLAM
+730 SLREEVRAREEQLAM

-751 LRQEELQEELA
+751 LQQEELA
-762 AQENEINNMR
+762 AQEKEISNMR

-777 LLDQISLLK
+777 LMDQISLLK

-796 ALREEHAAQLEQL
+796 VLREEHTAQLEQL
-809 RLVKEQVEQ
+809 RLVKEQVEE

-841 SSLREKEESLR
+841 ESLR
-852 GLEEELQ
+852 GLEEKLQ
-859 STTSLA
+859 STSSLA

-896 AVEEARELEESVS
+896 AVEVAREQESKRMELEESVS
-909 ALQQQLDSAIQD
+909 ALQQQLDSAVQD
-921 NDMKRQKCERLEQDL
+921 NDMNRQKCERLEQDL
-936 EQRGTLVEELRQ
+936 EQRGTLVEELRE
-948 QEHSARLEAT
+948 QEDSARLEAT
-958 RLRQEISTHLSR
+958 RLRQEISTHVNH
-970 LEVVQR
+970 LEEVQR
-976 EKEELRGEVSLHQQ
+976 GKEELARQQEELRGEVSLHQQ
-990 RAAVLQQSLE
+990 RASVLQQSLE
-1000 EQEVAMRVLKEQ
+1000 EQEVAMRALKVQ
-1012 KESIREETTV
+1012 KENTREEATV
-1022 KIEALQAQLEVV
+1022 KMEALQAQLEIV

-1065 ISLQKEV
+1065 ISLQTEA
-1072 LQEAHREKESLE
+1072 LQEAHREKESVE
-1084 ALREELAR
+1084 ALREELTR
-1092 QQEELREE
+1092 QQEELRDE

-1123 ELTLKE
+1123 ELTVKE
-1129 ERAREEATQLRQQIS
+1129 ERAREEANQLRQEIS

-1157 EELREQEEKA
+1157 EELREQEGKA

-1172 VKMEALQAQLEVVS
+1172 LKMEVLQAQLEEVS

-1196 STLREEASLLCQ
+1196 STLREEATLLCQ
-1208 ENTKRAADLKDVQLE
+1208 ENTKRAADLKAVQWE
-1223 KIRLESLLSEEHR
+1223 KIRMESLLSEHR
-1236 ALKEDLA
+1236 ASQGELA

-1254 LHQQRAAELQLSLE
+1254 LHQQRAAELQQSLE
-1268 EKQEALRELKEQ
+1268 EKQESLRELKEQ
-1280 LVQQQEDSSLQK
+1280 LVQQQDRSLQK
-1292 VLQEAQAAALQQE
+1292 VLQETQAAALQEE
-1305 AVDALRGEVS
+1305 AVDALRGEVI
-1315 LHQQRAAELQHQEAA
+1315 LHQQRAAELQQSLEHQEAA

-1338 TEEATL
+1338 AEEATL
-1344 KMEALKAAKD
+1344 KMEALQAAKD
-1354 LQLSALTEK
+1354 LQLSILTEE

-1373 REQEISLQKEVLQE
+1373 REQEISLQTEALQE
-1387 AHREKESV
+1387 AHKEKESV
-1395 EALREELARQQEELR
+1395 EALREELTRQQEELR
-1410 EELIL
+1410 DELIL

-1434 KELTLKEERAREE
+1434 KELT
-1447 ATQLRQQIST
+1447 
-1457 HLSRLEEV
+1457 V
-1465 QRGKEELREQEE
+1465 
-1477 KAREETTVKMEAL
+1477 
-1490 QAQLEVV
+1490 
-1497 SSLAAAKD
+1497 
-1505 LQLSTLREEASL
+1505 
-1517 LCQENTKRAADLKDV
+1517 
-1532 QLEKIR
+1532 
-1538 LESLLSEEHRA
+1538 
-1549 LKEDLA
+1549 
-1555 KQQEELRGE
+1555 
-1564 VSLHQQ
+1564 
-1570 RAAELQHQE
+1570 
-1579 AALRE
+1579 
-1584 QEEKSTEEA
+1584 
-1593 TLKMEAL
+1593 
-1600 KAAKDLQLSAL
+1600 
-1611 TEKAIALQEQLA
+1611 
-1623 KREQEISLQKEVLQE
+1623 
-1638 AHREKESLE
+1638 
-1647 ALREELARQQ
+1647 
-1657 EELREELIL
+1657 
-1666 QQQRAQ
+1666 
-1672 SLEQSLEE
+1672 
-1680 QQEALKELTLKEERA
+1680 KEERA

-1706 QAAKDLELSTLR
+1706 QADKDLELSTLR

-1726 EISTHVSHLEEV
+1726 EISTHISHLEEV
-1738 KSEGPLREEHTALQ
+1738 KSEGPLREENTALQ

-1788 EVSLHQQSLE
+1788 EVSLHQQRSAELQQSLE
-1798 EQQVA
+1798 EQKVA
-1803 VRETLARQKEEGQAA
+1803 MREDLARQKEEGQTA
-1818 GQVQKELMEQFSVL
+1818 GQVGKELMEEFSVL

-1841 RALQAEQNQ
+1841 RAFQAEQNQ
-1850 SELEGSM
+1850 RELEGSM

-1885 TEGHQVLEMKCSAA
+1885 TEGHQALEMKCSTA
-1899 QRLEAVLLE
+1899 QRLEAVLQE
-1908 ELALLREQMEGT
+1908 ELASLREQMAGT
-1920 EWEKQI
+1920 DWEKQI

-1934 ANTEVVEHYKTQVEK
+1934 ANTEVVEHYKAQVEK

-1984 VTTEMKLLQKE
+1984 VTTEVKLLQKE
-1995 LEKARNKEKSLSS
+1995 LEEARSKEKSLSS
-2008 KVNTLEAQLAFT
+2008 KVNTLEAQLAFA

-2029 VRPERGPGGIEKM
+2029 VRPKGGPGRIEKM

-2112 LYFTPMNNR
+2112 LYFTPMNSR
-2121 QINRT
+2121 QINST

-2134 SITCLGELALDSA
+2134 SITSLGELALDSA

-2186 MFYSLSSVRSHP
+2186 TFYSLASVRSHP
-2198 NITGSTHTARPISM
+2198 NITGRTARPVSM
-2212 EVFHTPGKPAV
+2212 DVFHTPGKPAV
-2223 AVSDQLLSLPGY
+2223 ALSDQLLSLPGY

-2336 HPGQA
+2336 YPGQVE
-2341 DSTTASRPAYGS
+2341 STTATRPAYGS

-2389 DQEPDTPEVRMEAKR
+2389 DQEPDTPEAKR

-2419 RFSSSNNRQPPS
+2419 RFSSSTNRQPLS

-2454 GFLQRGMNK
+2454 GFLQRGMSK

-2469 KSPANKISRV
+2469 KSPGNKSSRV
-2479 PRSGDVKSPQPGGKA
+2479 PRSGDGKSPRSGAVSVKSPQPGGKAQRKSPQPGVKA

-2510 TSARKINFRR
+2510 TSARKMNFRR

>member
-12 LEWVNHLNVDLPVR
+12 LEWVNHLNVDVPVR
-26 SINDLQ
+26 RINDLQ
-32 DGVLLMKLVYKLR
+32 DGVLLLKLVYKLR
-45 KEEPAN
+45 KEEPAK
-51 SYLDQHVQ
+51 SYLDQPVQ

-82 ISWDNISNG
+82 ISWDNICNG

-175 DESPVFQRRK
+175 EESPVFRRRK
-185 KMGSVQFLDLQT
+185 KIGSVQFLDLQT

-236 KDLTTSATT
+236 KDLTTSAAT

-314 SLTEENG
+314 NLTEENG
-321 TLSAQMREVVARLAS
+321 TLSAQMREVIARLAS

-344 IEAQDSAQGEWSSRH
+344 TEAQDSAQGEWSSRH
-359 CHLQDELNRATAQK
+359 CHLQAELNRATAQK
-373 ECLSEQMLILQSKI
+373 ECLNEQMLILQSKI

-443 AALHAQERAS
+443 ATLHAQERAS

-522 EEVQQECMQR
+522 EEVQQECIQR

-540 RQDREAREEIQ
+540 RQERKAREEIQ

-557 DTMGASLRR
+557 DTMGDSLRR

-605 LKKQEEAVREE
+605 LKEQEEAVREE
-616 ATRLHQEITT
+616 ATRLHQEITA
-626 HVTDLCSLRQEHT
+626 HATDLCSLRQEHT

-654 EKEAQA
+654 EKEAQSE
-660 AAHREKE
+660 AHREKE
-667 AVEAELSRLQE
+667 AVREELSRLQE

-692 AQREKERLLLQ
+692 AQREKECLLLQ
-703 STENMETLQTERAA
+703 STENIETLQTERAT

-730 ILREEVRAREEQLAM
+730 SLREEVRAREEQLAM

-751 LRQEELQEELA
+751 LQQEELREELA

-777 LLDQISLLK
+777 LMDQISLLK
-786 EVCQEGKNME
+786 ELCQEGKNME
-796 ALREEHAAQLEQL
+796 ALREEHTAQLEQL
-809 RLVKEQVEQ
+809 RIVKEQVEE
-818 VQERNEETSAALR
+818 VRERNEETSAALR

-841 SSLREKEESLR
+841 ESLR
-852 GLEEELQ
+852 RLEEELQ

-865 SQRQQEELTS
+865 SQRRQEELTS
-875 LKEEVISLQEE
+875 LKEEVISQQEE

-896 AVEEARELEESVS
+896 SVEEARQLAGEQESKRMELEESVS

-921 NDMKRQKCERLEQDL
+921 NDRKRQEYERLEQDL
-936 EQRGTLVEELRQ
+936 EHRGTLVEELRQ
-948 QEHSARLEAT
+948 QEDSARLEAT
-958 RLRQEISTHLSR
+958 RLRQEISTHVSH

-976 EKEELRGEVSLHQQ
+976 GKEELARQQEELRGEVSLHQQ
-990 RAAVLQQSLE
+990 RASVLQQSLE
-1000 EQEVAMRVLKEQ
+1000 VQEVAMRVLKEQ
-1012 KESIREETTV
+1012 TEST
-1022 KIEALQAQLEVV
+1022 
-1034 SSLAAAKDL
+1034 
-1043 QLSTLREEA
+1043 REEA
-1052 TALQEQL
+1052 
-1059 AKREQE
+1059 
-1065 ISLQKEV
+1065 
-1072 LQEAHREKESLE
+1072 
-1084 ALREELAR
+1084 
-1092 QQEELREE
+1092 
-1100 LILQQQRA
+1100 
-1108 QSLEQSLEEQQEALK
+1108 
-1123 ELTLKE
+1123 
-1129 ERAREEATQLRQQIS
+1129 
-1144 THLSRLEEVQRGK
+1144 
-1157 EELREQEEKA
+1157 
-1167 REETT
+1167 T

-1196 STLREEASLLCQ
+1196 STLRE
-1208 ENTKRAADLKDVQLE
+1208 
-1223 KIRLESLLSEEHR
+1223 
-1236 ALKEDLA
+1236 
-1243 KQQEELRGEVS
+1243 
-1254 LHQQRAAELQLSLE
+1254 
-1268 EKQEALRELKEQ
+1268 
-1280 LVQQQEDSSLQK
+1280 
-1292 VLQEAQAAALQQE
+1292 
-1305 AVDALRGEVS
+1305 
-1315 LHQQRAAELQHQEAA
+1315 
-1330 LREQEEKS
+1330 
-1338 TEEATL
+1338 
-1344 KMEALKAAKD
+1344 
-1354 LQLSALTEK
+1354 K
-1363 ATALQEQLAK
+1363 ATTLQEQLAK

-1387 AHREKESV
+1387 AHMEKESV
-1395 EALREELARQQEELR
+1395 EVLREELARQQEELR
-1410 EELIL
+1410 EELIR

-1434 KELTLKEERAREE
+1434 KELT
-1447 ATQLRQQIST
+1447 
-1457 HLSRLEEV
+1457 V
-1465 QRGKEELREQEE
+1465 
-1477 KAREETTVKMEAL
+1477 
-1490 QAQLEVV
+1490 
-1497 SSLAAAKD
+1497 
-1505 LQLSTLREEASL
+1505 
-1517 LCQENTKRAADLKDV
+1517 
-1532 QLEKIR
+1532 
-1538 LESLLSEEHRA
+1538 
-1549 LKEDLA
+1549 
-1555 KQQEELRGE
+1555 
-1564 VSLHQQ
+1564 
-1570 RAAELQHQE
+1570 
-1579 AALRE
+1579 
-1584 QEEKSTEEA
+1584 
-1593 TLKMEAL
+1593 
-1600 KAAKDLQLSAL
+1600 
-1611 TEKAIALQEQLA
+1611 
-1623 KREQEISLQKEVLQE
+1623 
-1638 AHREKESLE
+1638 
-1647 ALREELARQQ
+1647 
-1657 EELREELIL
+1657 
-1666 QQQRAQ
+1666 
-1672 SLEQSLEE
+1672 
-1680 QQEALKELTLKEERA
+1680 KEERA

-1726 EISTHVSHLEEV
+1726 EISTHVSRLEEV
-1738 KSEGPLREEHTALQ
+1738 QRGKEEQEGNSREETTVKMEALQAQLEVVLSLAAAKDLQLNTLREEASVLCQENAKRAADLKDVQSEKIRMESMLSEEHRALQEELAKEQEELRGEVSLHQQRAAELQQSLEEKQEALRELKEQLVQQQEDSSLQKVLQEAQAAALQEEAVDALRGEVTLHQQRAAELQQSLEHQEAALREQEAKSTEEATLKMEALQAAKDLQLSTLTEKATTLQQQLAKREQEISLQKEVLQEAHMEKESVEVLREELARQQEELREELIRQQQRAQSLEQSLEEQQEALKELTVKEERAREEATLKMVALQAAKDLEISTLRQEATQLRQEISTHVSRLEEVQRGKEELREQEGNAREETTVKMEALQAQLEVVSSLAAAKDLQLSTLREEATTLQEQLAKREQEISLQKEVLQEAHMEKESVEVLREELARQQEELRELTVKEERAREEATLKMVALQAAKDLELSTLRQEATQLRQEISTYVSRLEEVQSEGPLREEHTALQ

-1782 KEALRG
+1782 KETLRG

-1798 EQQVA
+1798 HQEA
-1803 VRETLARQKEEGQAA
+1803 VLREDLARQKEEGQAA
-1818 GQVQKELMEQFSVL
+1818 GQVEKELMEQFSVL

-1857 AELRAQAESRES
+1857 AELRAQAESTES

-1885 TEGHQVLEMKCSAA
+1885 TEGNQVLEIKCSAA
-1899 QRLEAVLLE
+1899 QRLEAVLQE

-1920 EWEKQI
+1920 EWEKQV
-1926 RDLREQLA
+1926 RDLRKQLA

-1995 LEKARNKEKSLSS
+1995 LEKARSKEKSLGS
-2008 KVNTLEAQLAFT
+2008 KINTLEAQLAFA

-2029 VRPERGPGGIEKM
+2029 VRPERGPGRIEKM

-2048 VYLKVPQS
+2048 VSLKVPQS
-2056 QTHQETS
+2056 QTHQEIS

-2076 TTTRPLGPDESST
+2076 TTTRPMEPDESST

-2102 RALGGESLET
+2102 RALGGDSLET
-2112 LYFTPMNNR
+2112 LYFTPMNTR

-2134 SITCLGELALDSA
+2134 SITSLGELALDSA

-2163 VINITMSKTTPG
+2163 TTPG
-2175 RGGAGGDSDNE
+2175 RRGAGGDSDNE
-2186 MFYSLSSVRSHP
+2186 TFYSLASVHSHP
-2198 NITGSTHTARPISM
+2198 NITGRTHTARPVSM
-2212 EVFHTPGKPAV
+2212 EIFHTPGKPAV
-2223 AVSDQLLSLPGY
+2223 ALSDQLLSLPGY

-2256 NEPDHAADDW
+2256 NEPEHAADDW

-2336 HPGQA
+2336 HPGPA
-2341 DSTTASRPAYGS
+2341 DSTTATRPAYGS

-2389 DQEPDTPEVRMEAKR
+2389 DQEPDTPEAKR

-2419 RFSSSNNRQPPS
+2419 RFSSSNNRQPLS

-2454 GFLQRGMNK
+2454 GFLQRGMSK

-2469 KSPANKISRV
+2469 KSPGNKSSRV
-2479 PRSGDVKSPQPGGKA
+2479 PRSGDGKSPRSGAGSVKSPQPAGKA

-2510 TSARKINFRR
+2510 TSARKEPEVLVGKPIHLSR
-2520 KM
+2520 

>member
-1052 TALQEQL
+1052 
-1059 AKREQE
+1059 
-1065 ISLQKEV
+1065 
-1072 LQEAHREKESLE
+1072 
-1084 ALREELAR
+1084 
-1092 QQEELREE
+1092 
-1100 LILQQQRA
+1100 
-1108 QSLEQSLEEQQEALK
+1108 
-1123 ELTLKE
+1123 
-1129 ERAREEATQLRQQIS
+1129 
-1144 THLSRLEEVQRGK
+1144 
-1157 EELREQEEKA
+1157 
-1167 REETT
+1167 
-1172 VKMEALQAQLEVVS
+1172 
-1186 SLAAAKDLQL
+1186 
-1196 STLREEASLLCQ
+1196 SLLCQ

-1305 AVDALRGEVS
+1305 AVDA
-1315 LHQQRAAELQHQEAA
+1315 
-1330 LREQEEKS
+1330 
-1338 TEEATL
+1338 
-1344 KMEALKAAKD
+1344 
-1354 LQLSALTEK
+1354 
-1363 ATALQEQLAK
+1363 
-1373 REQEISLQKEVLQE
+1373 
-1387 AHREKESV
+1387 
-1395 EALREELARQQEELR
+1395 
-1410 EELIL
+1410 
-1415 QQQRAQSLE
+1415 
-1424 QSLEEQQEAL
+1424 
-1434 KELTLKEERAREE
+1434 
-1447 ATQLRQQIST
+1447 
-1457 HLSRLEEV
+1457 
-1465 QRGKEELREQEE
+1465 
-1477 KAREETTVKMEAL
+1477 
-1490 QAQLEVV
+1490 
-1497 SSLAAAKD
+1497 
-1505 LQLSTLREEASL
+1505 
-1517 LCQENTKRAADLKDV
+1517 
-1532 QLEKIR
+1532 
-1538 LESLLSEEHRA
+1538 
-1549 LKEDLA
+1549 
-1555 KQQEELRGE
+1555 LRGE

-2510 TSARKINFRR
+2510 TSARKEPEVLVGKPIHLSR
-2520 KM
+2520 

>member
-26 SINDLQ
+26 RIKDLQ
-32 DGVLLMKLVYKLR
+32 DGVLLLKLVYKLR
-45 KEEPAN
+45 KEEPAK

-143 LSENLEKYLRKKPLF
+143 LSENLENYLRKKPLF

-175 DESPVFQRRK
+175 EESPVFRRRK
-185 KMGSVQFLDLQT
+185 KIGSVQFLDLQT

-236 KDLTTSATT
+236 KDLTTSAAT

-314 SLTEENG
+314 NLTEENG
-321 TLSAQMREVVARLAS
+321 TLSAQMREVIARLAS

-344 IEAQDSAQGEWSSRH
+344 TEAQDSAQGEWSSRH
-359 CHLQDELNRATAQK
+359 CHIQAELNQATAQK
-373 ECLSEQMLILQSKI
+373 ECLNEQMLILQSKI

-408 ILEWEQL
+408 IMEWEQL

-443 AALHAQERAS
+443 ATLHAQERTS

-522 EEVQQECMQR
+522 EEVQQECIQR

-540 RQDREAREEIQ
+540 RQERKAREEIQ

-557 DTMGASLRR
+557 DTMGDSLRR

-598 SEKALKE
+598 SEKVLKE
-605 LKKQEEAVREE
+605 LKEQEEAVREE

-626 HVTDLCSLRQEHT
+626 HATNLCSLRQEHT

-654 EKEAQA
+654 EKEAQSE
-660 AAHREKE
+660 AHREKE
-667 AVEAELSRLQE
+667 AVREELSRLQE
-678 EVRSLGEQMAQLEE
+678 ELRSLGEQMAQLEE
-692 AQREKERLLLQ
+692 AQREKECLLLQ
-703 STENMETLQTERAA
+703 STENIETLQTERAT

-730 ILREEVRAREEQLAM
+730 SLREEVRAREEQLAM

-751 LRQEELQEELA
+751 LQQEELREELA
-762 AQENEINNMR
+762 TQENEINNMR

-777 LLDQISLLK
+777 LMDQISLLK
-786 EVCQEGKNME
+786 ELCQEGKNME
-796 ALREEHAAQLEQL
+796 ALREEHTAQLEQL
-809 RLVKEQVEQ
+809 RIVKEQVEE

-841 SSLREKEESLR
+841 ESLQR
-852 GLEEELQ
+852 LEEELQ

-865 SQRQQEELTS
+865 SQRRQEELTS
-875 LKEEVISLQEE
+875 LKEEVISQQEE

-896 AVEEARELEESVS
+896 SVEEARQLAREQDSKRMELEESVS

-921 NDMKRQKCERLEQDL
+921 NDRKRQKCERLEQDL
-936 EQRGTLVEELRQ
+936 EHRGTLVEELRQ
-948 QEHSARLEAT
+948 QEDSARLEAT
-958 RLRQEISTHLSR
+958 RLCQEISTHVSH

-976 EKEELRGEVSLHQQ
+976 GKEELARQQEELRGEVSLHQQ
-990 RAAVLQQSLE
+990 RASELQQCLE
-1000 EQEVAMRVLKEQ
+1000 VQEVAMRVLKEQ
-1012 KESIREETTV
+1012 TESTREEATV
-1022 KIEALQAQLEVV
+1022 KMEAIQAQLEVV
-1034 SSLAAAKDL
+1034 SSLAAAKGL

-1052 TALQEQL
+1052 TTLQEQL

-1072 LQEAHREKESLE
+1072 LQEAHMEKESVE
-1084 ALREELAR
+1084 ALRAELAR

-1100 LILQQQRA
+1100 LIRQQQRA

-1123 ELTLKE
+1123 ELT
-1129 ERAREEATQLRQQIS
+1129 
-1144 THLSRLEEVQRGK
+1144 V
-1157 EELREQEEKA
+1157 
-1167 REETT
+1167 
-1172 VKMEALQAQLEVVS
+1172 
-1186 SLAAAKDLQL
+1186 
-1196 STLREEASLLCQ
+1196 
-1208 ENTKRAADLKDVQLE
+1208 
-1223 KIRLESLLSEEHR
+1223 
-1236 ALKEDLA
+1236 
-1243 KQQEELRGEVS
+1243 
-1254 LHQQRAAELQLSLE
+1254 
-1268 EKQEALRELKEQ
+1268 
-1280 LVQQQEDSSLQK
+1280 
-1292 VLQEAQAAALQQE
+1292 
-1305 AVDALRGEVS
+1305 
-1315 LHQQRAAELQHQEAA
+1315 
-1330 LREQEEKS
+1330 
-1338 TEEATL
+1338 
-1344 KMEALKAAKD
+1344 
-1354 LQLSALTEK
+1354 
-1363 ATALQEQLAK
+1363 
-1373 REQEISLQKEVLQE
+1373 
-1387 AHREKESV
+1387 
-1395 EALREELARQQEELR
+1395 
-1410 EELIL
+1410 
-1415 QQQRAQSLE
+1415 
-1424 QSLEEQQEAL
+1424 
-1434 KELTLKEERAREE
+1434 
-1447 ATQLRQQIST
+1447 
-1457 HLSRLEEV
+1457 
-1465 QRGKEELREQEE
+1465 
-1477 KAREETTVKMEAL
+1477 
-1490 QAQLEVV
+1490 
-1497 SSLAAAKD
+1497 
-1505 LQLSTLREEASL
+1505 
-1517 LCQENTKRAADLKDV
+1517 
-1532 QLEKIR
+1532 
-1538 LESLLSEEHRA
+1538 
-1549 LKEDLA
+1549 
-1555 KQQEELRGE
+1555 
-1564 VSLHQQ
+1564 
-1570 RAAELQHQE
+1570 
-1579 AALRE
+1579 
-1584 QEEKSTEEA
+1584 
-1593 TLKMEAL
+1593 
-1600 KAAKDLQLSAL
+1600 
-1611 TEKAIALQEQLA
+1611 
-1623 KREQEISLQKEVLQE
+1623 
-1638 AHREKESLE
+1638 
-1647 ALREELARQQ
+1647 
-1657 EELREELIL
+1657 
-1666 QQQRAQ
+1666 
-1672 SLEQSLEE
+1672 
-1680 QQEALKELTLKEERA
+1680 KEERA

-1726 EISTHVSHLEEV
+1726 EISTYVSRLEEV
-1738 KSEGPLREEHTALQ
+1738 QRGKEEQEGNAREETTVKMEALQAQLEVVLSLAAAKDLQLSTLRDEASLLCQENAKRVADLKDVQSEKIRMESLLSEEHRALQEELAKEQEELRGEVSLHQQRAAELQQSLEEKQEALRELKEQLVQQQEDSSLQKVLQEAQAATLQEEAVDALRGEVTLHQQRAAELQQSLEHQEAALREQEAKSTEEATLKMEALQAAKDLQLSTLTEKATTLQQQLGKRELEISLQKEVLQEAHMEKESVEALREELARQQEELIRQQQRAQSLEQSLEEQQEALKELTVKEERAREEATLKIVALQAAKDLELSTLRQEATQLRQEISTHVSCLEEVQRGKEEQEGNAREEATVKMEALQAQLEVVLSLATAKDLQLSTLRDEATALQEQLAKREKEISLQKEVLQEAHMEKESVEVLREELARQQEELREELIRQQQRAQSLEQSLEEQQEALKKLTVKEERAREEATLKMVALQAAKDLELSTLRQEVTQLRQEISTYVSRLEEVQREGPLREEHTALQ

-1759 EENSLQKGLLQE
+1759 EE
-1771 VQATVLQEREA
+1771 
-1782 KEALRG
+1782 
-1788 EVSLHQQSLE
+1788 
-1798 EQQVA
+1798 
-1803 VRETLARQKEEGQAA
+1803 GQAA
-1818 GQVQKELMEQFSVL
+1818 GQVEKELMEQFSVL

-1841 RALQAEQNQ
+1841 RVLQAEQNQ

-1857 AELRAQAESRES
+1857 AELRAQAESTES

-1885 TEGHQVLEMKCSAA
+1885 TEGNQVLEMKCSAA
-1899 QRLEAVLLE
+1899 QRLEAVLQE

-1920 EWEKQI
+1920 EWEKQV

-1995 LEKARNKEKSLSS
+1995 LEKARSKEKSLGS
-2008 KVNTLEAQLAFT
+2008 KINTLEAQLAFA

-2029 VRPERGPGGIEKM
+2029 VRPERGPGRIEKM

-2056 QTHQETS
+2056 QTHQEIS

-2076 TTTRPLGPDESST
+2076 TTTRPMEPDESST

-2102 RALGGESLET
+2102 RALGGDSLET

-2126 STERRLES
+2126 STERRLQS
-2134 SITCLGELALDSA
+2134 SITSLGELALDSA

-2175 RGGAGGDSDNE
+2175 RRGAGEDSDNE
-2186 MFYSLSSVRSHP
+2186 TFYSLASVHSHP
-2198 NITGSTHTARPISM
+2198 NITGRTHTARPVSM
-2212 EVFHTPGKPAV
+2212 EIFHTPGKPAV
-2223 AVSDQLLSLPGY
+2223 ALSDQLLSLPGY

-2336 HPGQA
+2336 HPGPA
-2341 DSTTASRPAYGS
+2341 DSTTATRPAYGS

-2367 TLNNQNTHNLRG
+2367 TLNHQNTHNLRG

-2389 DQEPDTPEVRMEAKR
+2389 DQEPDTPEAKR

-2419 RFSSSNNRQPPS
+2419 RFGSSNNRQPLS

-2445 TPRKAASKS
+2445 TPHKAASKS
-2454 GFLQRGMNK
+2454 GFLQRGMSK

-2469 KSPANKISRV
+2469 KSPGNKSSRV
-2479 PRSGDVKSPQPGGKA
+2479 PQSGDGKSPRSGAGSVKSPQPGGKA
-2494 QRKSPR
+2494 QRKSPQPGGKEQRKSPR

-2510 TSARKINFRR
+2510 TSARKEPEELVGKPIHLSR
-2520 KM
+2520 

>member
-26 SINDLQ
+26 SIKDLQ
-32 DGVLLMKLVYKLR
+32 DGVLLLKLVYKLR
-45 KEEPAN
+45 KEEPAKF
-51 SYLDQHVQ
+51 YLDQPIQ

-175 DESPVFQRRK
+175 EESPVFRRRK
-185 KMGSVQFLDLQT
+185 KIGSVQFLDLQT

-314 SLTEENG
+314 NLTEENG
-321 TLSAQMREVVARLAS
+321 TLSAQMREVIARLAS

-344 IEAQDSAQGEWSSRH
+344 TEAQDSAQGEWSSRH
-359 CHLQDELNRATAQK
+359 CHLQAELNRATAQK
-373 ECLSEQMLILQSKI
+373 ECLNEQMLILQSKI

-443 AALHAQERAS
+443 ATLHAQESAS

-465 TELQEALSAL
+465 TALQEALSAL

-481 LELASKEE
+481 LELVSKEE

-507 TQTVQQREQEVKALG
+507 TQTVQQREQEMKALG
-522 EEVQQECMQR
+522 EKVQQECIQR

-540 RQDREAREEIQ
+540 QQERKAREEIQ

-557 DTMGASLRR
+557 DTMGDSLRR

-598 SEKALKE
+598 SETVLKE
-605 LKKQEEAVREE
+605 LKEQEEAVREE

-626 HVTDLCSLRQEHT
+626 HATNLCTLRQEHT

-654 EKEAQA
+654 EKEAQSE
-660 AAHREKE
+660 AHREKE
-667 AVEAELSRLQE
+667 AVREELSRLQE
-678 EVRSLGEQMAQLEE
+678 ELRSLGEQMAQLEE
-692 AQREKERLLLQ
+692 AQREKECLLLQ
-703 STENMETLQTERAA
+703 STENIETLQMERAT

-730 ILREEVRAREEQLAM
+730 SLREEVRAREEQLAI

-751 LRQEELQEELA
+751 LQQEELREELA

-777 LLDQISLLK
+777 LMDQISLLK
-786 EVCQEGKNME
+786 ELCQEGKNME
-796 ALREEHAAQLEQL
+796 ALREEHTAQLEQL
-809 RLVKEQVEQ
+809 RIVKEQVEE

-841 SSLREKEESLR
+841 ESLR
-852 GLEEELQ
+852 RLEEELQ

-865 SQRQQEELTS
+865 SQRRQEELTS
-875 LKEEVISLQEE
+875 LKEEVISQQEE

-896 AVEEARELEESVS
+896 SVEEARQLAREQESKRMELEESVS

-921 NDMKRQKCERLEQDL
+921 NDRKRQECERLEQDL
-936 EQRGTLVEELRQ
+936 EHRGTRVEELRQ
-948 QEHSARLEAT
+948 QEDSARLEAT
-958 RLRQEISTHLSR
+958 RLRQEISTHVSH
-970 LEVVQR
+970 LEVVQKGKEELAR
-976 EKEELRGEVSLHQQ
+976 QQEELRGEVSLHQQ
-990 RAAVLQQSLE
+990 RASVLQQSLE
-1000 EQEVAMRVLKEQ
+1000 VQEVAMRVLKEQ
-1012 KESIREETTV
+1012 TESTREEATV
-1022 KIEALQAQLEVV
+1022 KMEALQAQLEVV
-1034 SSLAAAKDL
+1034 SSLAAAKGL

-1052 TALQEQL
+1052 TTLQEQL

-1065 ISLQKEV
+1065 ISRQKEV
-1072 LQEAHREKESLE
+1072 LQEAHMEKESVE

-1100 LILQQQRA
+1100 LIRQQQRA

-1123 ELTLKE
+1123 ELTVKE
-1129 ERAREEATQLRQQIS
+1129 ERAREEATLKMVVLQAAKDLELSTLRQEATQLRQEIS
-1144 THLSRLEEVQRGK
+1144 THVSRLEEVQRGK
-1157 EELREQEEKA
+1157 EEQEGNA

-1172 VKMEALQAQLEVVS
+1172 VKMEALQAQLEVVL

-1208 ENTKRAADLKDVQLE
+1208 ENAKRAADLKDVQSE
-1223 KIRLESLLSEEHR
+1223 KIRMESLLSEEHR
-1236 ALKEDLA
+1236 ALQEELA
-1243 KQQEELRGEVS
+1243 KEQEELRGEVS
-1254 LHQQRAAELQLSLE
+1254 LHQQRAAELQQSLE

-1280 LVQQQEDSSLQK
+1280 LVQQQEDRSLQK
-1292 VLQEAQAAALQQE
+1292 VLQEAQAAALQEE
-1305 AVDALRGEVS
+1305 AVDALRGEVT
-1315 LHQQRAAELQHQEAA
+1315 LHQQRAAELQQSLEHQEAA
-1330 LREQEEKS
+1330 LREQEAKS

-1344 KMEALKAAKD
+1344 KMEALQAAKD
-1354 LQLSALTEK
+1354 LQLSTLTEK
-1363 ATALQEQLAK
+1363 ATTLQQQLAK

-1387 AHREKESV
+1387 AHIEKESV
-1395 EALREELARQQEELR
+1395 EALREELARQQEEL
-1410 EELIL
+1410 IH

-1434 KELTLKEERAREE
+1434 KELT
-1447 ATQLRQQIST
+1447 
-1457 HLSRLEEV
+1457 V
-1465 QRGKEELREQEE
+1465 
-1477 KAREETTVKMEAL
+1477 
-1490 QAQLEVV
+1490 
-1497 SSLAAAKD
+1497 
-1505 LQLSTLREEASL
+1505 
-1517 LCQENTKRAADLKDV
+1517 
-1532 QLEKIR
+1532 
-1538 LESLLSEEHRA
+1538 
-1549 LKEDLA
+1549 
-1555 KQQEELRGE
+1555 
-1564 VSLHQQ
+1564 
-1570 RAAELQHQE
+1570 
-1579 AALRE
+1579 
-1584 QEEKSTEEA
+1584 
-1593 TLKMEAL
+1593 
-1600 KAAKDLQLSAL
+1600 
-1611 TEKAIALQEQLA
+1611 
-1623 KREQEISLQKEVLQE
+1623 
-1638 AHREKESLE
+1638 
-1647 ALREELARQQ
+1647 
-1657 EELREELIL
+1657 
-1666 QQQRAQ
+1666 
-1672 SLEQSLEE
+1672 
-1680 QQEALKELTLKEERA
+1680 KEERA

-1726 EISTHVSHLEEV
+1726 EISTHVSRLEEV
-1738 KSEGPLREEHTALQ
+1738 QSEGPLREEHTALQ

-1759 EENSLQKGLLQE
+1759 EENSVQKGLLQE

-1782 KEALRG
+1782 KEILRG

-1798 EQQVA
+1798 HKEA
-1803 VRETLARQKEEGQAA
+1803 VLREDLARQKEEGQAA
-1818 GQVQKELMEQFSVL
+1818 GQVEKELMEQFSVL

-1857 AELRAQAESRES
+1857 AELRAQAEGTES

-1885 TEGHQVLEMKCSAA
+1885 TEGNQVLEMKCSAA
-1899 QRLEAVLLE
+1899 QRLEAVLQE
-1908 ELALLREQMEGT
+1908 ELALLREQIEGT
-1920 EWEKQI
+1920 EWEKQV
-1926 RDLREQLA
+1926 RHLREQLA

-1969 ELQRSLEVREHEVNA
+1969 ELQRCLEVREHEGNA
-1984 VTTEMKLLQKE
+1984 VITEMKLLQKE
-1995 LEKARNKEKSLSS
+1995 LEKARSKEKSLGS
-2008 KVNTLEAQLAFT
+2008 KINTLEAQLAFA
-2020 DRHLREQSQ
+2020 DRHLREQNQ
-2029 VRPERGPGGIEKM
+2029 VRPERGPGRIEKM

-2076 TTTRPLGPDESST
+2076 TTTRPMEPDESST

-2102 RALGGESLET
+2102 RALGGDSLET

-2126 STERRLES
+2126 STERRLQS
-2134 SITCLGELALDSA
+2134 SITSLGELALDSA

-2175 RGGAGGDSDNE
+2175 RRGAGEDSDNE
-2186 MFYSLSSVRSHP
+2186 TFYSLASVHSHP
-2198 NITGSTHTARPISM
+2198 NITGRTHTARPVSM
-2212 EVFHTPGKPAV
+2212 EIFHTPGKPAV
-2223 AVSDQLLSLPGY
+2223 ALSDQLLSLPGY
-2235 RRSTVHVAAP
+2235 RRSIVHVAAP

-2336 HPGQA
+2336 HPGPA
-2341 DSTTASRPAYGS
+2341 DSTTATRPAYGS

-2389 DQEPDTPEVRMEAKR
+2389 DQEPDTPEAKR

-2419 RFSSSNNRQPPS
+2419 RFSSSNNRQPLS

-2454 GFLQRGMNK
+2454 GFLQRGMSK

-2469 KSPANKISRV
+2469 KSPGNKSSRV
-2479 PRSGDVKSPQPGGKA
+2479 PQSGDGKSPRSGAGSMKSPQPGGKA

-2510 TSARKINFRR
+2510 TSARKEPEVLVGKPIHLSR
-2520 KM
+2520 

>member
-1363 ATALQEQLAK
+1363 A
-1373 REQEISLQKEVLQE
+1373 
-1387 AHREKESV
+1387 
-1395 EALREELARQQEELR
+1395 
-1410 EELIL
+1410 
-1415 QQQRAQSLE
+1415 
-1424 QSLEEQQEAL
+1424 
-1434 KELTLKEERAREE
+1434 
-1447 ATQLRQQIST
+1447 
-1457 HLSRLEEV
+1457 
-1465 QRGKEELREQEE
+1465 
-1477 KAREETTVKMEAL
+1477 
-1490 QAQLEVV
+1490 
-1497 SSLAAAKD
+1497 
-1505 LQLSTLREEASL
+1505 
-1517 LCQENTKRAADLKDV
+1517 
-1532 QLEKIR
+1532 
-1538 LESLLSEEHRA
+1538 
-1549 LKEDLA
+1549 
-1555 KQQEELRGE
+1555 
-1564 VSLHQQ
+1564 
-1570 RAAELQHQE
+1570 
-1579 AALRE
+1579 
-1584 QEEKSTEEA
+1584 
-1593 TLKMEAL
+1593 
-1600 KAAKDLQLSAL
+1600 
-1611 TEKAIALQEQLA
+1611 IALQEQLA

-2389 DQEPDTPEVRMEAKR
+2389 DQEPDTPEAKR

-2510 TSARKINFRR
+2510 TSARKEPEVLVGKPIHLSR
-2520 KM
+2520 

>member
-32 DGVLLMKLVYKLR
+32 DGVLLLKLVYKLR
-45 KEEPAN
+45 KEEPAK
-51 SYLDQHVQ
+51 SYLDQPIQ

-175 DESPVFQRRK
+175 EESPVFRRRK
-185 KMGSVQFLDLQT
+185 KIGSVQFLDLQT

-236 KDLTTSATT
+236 KDLTTSAAT

-314 SLTEENG
+314 NLTEENG
-321 TLSAQMREVVARLAS
+321 TLSAQMREVIARLAS

-344 IEAQDSAQGEWSSRH
+344 TEAQDSAQGEWSSRH
-359 CHLQDELNRATAQK
+359 CHLQAELNRATAQK
-373 ECLSEQMLILQSKI
+373 ECLNEQMLILQSKI

-443 AALHAQERAS
+443 ATLHAQERAS

-475 RADREA
+475 RVDREA

-507 TQTVQQREQEVKALG
+507 TQTVQQREQEV
-522 EEVQQECMQR
+522 QQECIQR

-540 RQDREAREEIQ
+540 WQERKAREEIQ

-557 DTMGASLRR
+557 DTMGDSLRR

-598 SEKALKE
+598 AEKVLKE
-605 LKKQEEAVREE
+605 LKEQEEAVREE

-626 HVTDLCSLRQEHT
+626 HATNLCSLRQEHT

-654 EKEAQA
+654 EKEAQSE
-660 AAHREKE
+660 AHREKE
-667 AVEAELSRLQE
+667 AVREELSRLQE
-678 EVRSLGEQMAQLEE
+678 ELRSLGEQMAQLEE
-692 AQREKERLLLQ
+692 AQREKECLLLQ
-703 STENMETLQTERAA
+703 STENIETLKTERAT

-730 ILREEVRAREEQLAM
+730 SLREEVRAREEQLAM

-751 LRQEELQEELA
+751 LQQEELREELA

-777 LLDQISLLK
+777 LMDQISLLK
-786 EVCQEGKNME
+786 ELCQEGKNME
-796 ALREEHAAQLEQL
+796 ALREEHTAQLEQL
-809 RLVKEQVEQ
+809 RIVKEQVEE

-841 SSLREKEESLR
+841 ESLR
-852 GLEEELQ
+852 RLEEELQ

-865 SQRQQEELTS
+865 SQRRQEELTS
-875 LKEEVISLQEE
+875 LKEEVISQQEE

-896 AVEEARELEESVS
+896 SVEEARQLAREQESKRMELEESVS

-921 NDMKRQKCERLEQDL
+921 NDRKRQECERLEQDL
-936 EQRGTLVEELRQ
+936 EHRGTRVEELRQ
-948 QEHSARLEAT
+948 QEDSARLEAT
-958 RLRQEISTHLSR
+958 RLRQEISTHVSH

-976 EKEELRGEVSLHQQ
+976 GKEELARQQEELRGEVSLHQQ
-990 RAAVLQQSLE
+990 RASVLQQSLE
-1000 EQEVAMRVLKEQ
+1000 VQEVAMRVLKEQ
-1012 KESIREETTV
+1012 TESTREEATV
-1022 KIEALQAQLEVV
+1022 KMEALQAQLEVV
-1034 SSLAAAKDL
+1034 SSLATAKDL

-1065 ISLQKEV
+1065 ISRQKEV
-1072 LQEAHREKESLE
+1072 LQEAHMEKESVE

-1100 LILQQQRA
+1100 LIHQQQRA

-1123 ELTLKE
+1123 ELTVKE
-1129 ERAREEATQLRQQIS
+1129 ERAREEATLKMVALQAAKDLELSTLRQEATQLRQEIS
-1144 THLSRLEEVQRGK
+1144 THVNHLEEVQRGK
-1157 EELREQEEKA
+1157 EEQEGNA
-1167 REETT
+1167 SEETT
-1172 VKMEALQAQLEVVS
+1172 VKMAALQAQLEVVL

-1196 STLREEASLLCQ
+1196 STLREEASLLSQ
-1208 ENTKRAADLKDVQLE
+1208 ENAKRAVDLKDVQSE
-1223 KIRLESLLSEEHR
+1223 KIRMESLLSEEHR
-1236 ALKEDLA
+1236 ALQEELA
-1243 KQQEELRGEVS
+1243 KEQEELRSEVS
-1254 LHQQRAAELQLSLE
+1254 LHQQRAAELQQSLE

-1292 VLQEAQAAALQQE
+1292 VLQEAQAAALQEE
-1305 AVDALRGEVS
+1305 AVDALRGEVT
-1315 LHQQRAAELQHQEAA
+1315 LHQQRAAELQQSLEHQEAA
-1330 LREQEEKS
+1330 LREQEAKS

-1344 KMEALKAAKD
+1344 KMEALQAAKD
-1354 LQLSALTEK
+1354 LQLSTLTEK
-1363 ATALQEQLAK
+1363 ATTLQQQLAK

-1387 AHREKESV
+1387 AHIEKESV
-1395 EALREELARQQEELR
+1395 EALREELARQQEEL
-1410 EELIL
+1410 IH

-1434 KELTLKEERAREE
+1434 KELT
-1447 ATQLRQQIST
+1447 
-1457 HLSRLEEV
+1457 V
-1465 QRGKEELREQEE
+1465 
-1477 KAREETTVKMEAL
+1477 
-1490 QAQLEVV
+1490 
-1497 SSLAAAKD
+1497 
-1505 LQLSTLREEASL
+1505 
-1517 LCQENTKRAADLKDV
+1517 
-1532 QLEKIR
+1532 
-1538 LESLLSEEHRA
+1538 
-1549 LKEDLA
+1549 
-1555 KQQEELRGE
+1555 
-1564 VSLHQQ
+1564 
-1570 RAAELQHQE
+1570 
-1579 AALRE
+1579 
-1584 QEEKSTEEA
+1584 
-1593 TLKMEAL
+1593 
-1600 KAAKDLQLSAL
+1600 
-1611 TEKAIALQEQLA
+1611 
-1623 KREQEISLQKEVLQE
+1623 
-1638 AHREKESLE
+1638 
-1647 ALREELARQQ
+1647 
-1657 EELREELIL
+1657 
-1666 QQQRAQ
+1666 
-1672 SLEQSLEE
+1672 
-1680 QQEALKELTLKEERA
+1680 KEERA

-1726 EISTHVSHLEEV
+1726 EISTHVSRLEEV
-1738 KSEGPLREEHTALQ
+1738 QRGREEQEGNASEETTVKMEALQAQLEVVSSLATAKDLQLSTLREEATALQEQLAKREQEISLQKEVLQEAHLEKESVEALREELARQQEELREELIHQQQRAQSLEQSLEEQQEALKELTVKEERAREEATLKMVALQAAKDLELSTLRQEATQLRQEISTHVSRLEEVQSEGPLREEHTALQ

-1782 KEALRG
+1782 KEILRG

-1798 EQQVA
+1798 HQEA
-1803 VRETLARQKEEGQAA
+1803 VLREDLARQKEEGQAA
-1818 GQVQKELMEQFSVL
+1818 GQVEKELMEQFSVL

-1857 AELRAQAESRES
+1857 AELRAQAESTES

-1885 TEGHQVLEMKCSAA
+1885 TEGNQVLEMKCSAA
-1899 QRLEAVLLE
+1899 QRLEAVLQE

-1920 EWEKQI
+1920 EWEKQV
-1926 RDLREQLA
+1926 RHLREQLA

-1995 LEKARNKEKSLSS
+1995 LEKARSKEKSLGS
-2008 KVNTLEAQLAFT
+2008 KINTLEAQLAFA

-2029 VRPERGPGGIEKM
+2029 VRPERGPGRIEKM

-2076 TTTRPLGPDESST
+2076 TTTRPMEPDESST

-2102 RALGGESLET
+2102 RALGGDSLET

-2126 STERRLES
+2126 STERRLQS
-2134 SITCLGELALDSA
+2134 SITSLGELALDSA

-2175 RGGAGGDSDNE
+2175 RRGAGEDSDNE
-2186 MFYSLSSVRSHP
+2186 TFYSLASVHSHP
-2198 NITGSTHTARPISM
+2198 NITGRTHTARPVSM
-2212 EVFHTPGKPAV
+2212 EIFHTPGKPAV
-2223 AVSDQLLSLPGY
+2223 ALSDQLLSLPGY

-2336 HPGQA
+2336 HPGPA
-2341 DSTTASRPAYGS
+2341 DSTTATRPAYGS

-2389 DQEPDTPEVRMEAKR
+2389 DQEPDTPEAKR

-2419 RFSSSNNRQPPS
+2419 RFSSSNNRQPLS
-2431 PAERRQSMVFSIDN
+2431 PAERRQSTVFSIDN

-2454 GFLQRGMNK
+2454 GFLQRGMSK

-2469 KSPANKISRV
+2469 KSPGNKSSRV
-2479 PRSGDVKSPQPGGKA
+2479 PQSGDRKSPRSGAGSVKSPQPGGKA

-2510 TSARKINFRR
+2510 TSARKEPEVLVGKPIHLSR
-2520 KM
+2520 

>member
-1129 ERAREEATQLRQQIS
+1129 ERAREEAT
-1144 THLSRLEEVQRGK
+1144 
-1157 EELREQEEKA
+1157 
-1167 REETT
+1167 
-1172 VKMEALQAQLEVVS
+1172 
-1186 SLAAAKDLQL
+1186 
-1196 STLREEASLLCQ
+1196 
-1208 ENTKRAADLKDVQLE
+1208 
-1223 KIRLESLLSEEHR
+1223 
-1236 ALKEDLA
+1236 
-1243 KQQEELRGEVS
+1243 
-1254 LHQQRAAELQLSLE
+1254 
-1268 EKQEALRELKEQ
+1268 
-1280 LVQQQEDSSLQK
+1280 
-1292 VLQEAQAAALQQE
+1292 
-1305 AVDALRGEVS
+1305 
-1315 LHQQRAAELQHQEAA
+1315 
-1330 LREQEEKS
+1330 
-1338 TEEATL
+1338 
-1344 KMEALKAAKD
+1344 
-1354 LQLSALTEK
+1354 
-1363 ATALQEQLAK
+1363 
-1373 REQEISLQKEVLQE
+1373 
-1387 AHREKESV
+1387 
-1395 EALREELARQQEELR
+1395 
-1410 EELIL
+1410 
-1415 QQQRAQSLE
+1415 
-1424 QSLEEQQEAL
+1424 
-1434 KELTLKEERAREE
+1434 
-1447 ATQLRQQIST
+1447 
-1457 HLSRLEEV
+1457 
-1465 QRGKEELREQEE
+1465 
-1477 KAREETTVKMEAL
+1477 
-1490 QAQLEVV
+1490 
-1497 SSLAAAKD
+1497 
-1505 LQLSTLREEASL
+1505 
-1517 LCQENTKRAADLKDV
+1517 
-1532 QLEKIR
+1532 
-1538 LESLLSEEHRA
+1538 
-1549 LKEDLA
+1549 
-1555 KQQEELRGE
+1555 
-1564 VSLHQQ
+1564 
-1570 RAAELQHQE
+1570 
-1579 AALRE
+1579 
-1584 QEEKSTEEA
+1584 
-1593 TLKMEAL
+1593 
-1600 KAAKDLQLSAL
+1600 
-1611 TEKAIALQEQLA
+1611 
-1623 KREQEISLQKEVLQE
+1623 
-1638 AHREKESLE
+1638 
-1647 ALREELARQQ
+1647 
-1657 EELREELIL
+1657 
-1666 QQQRAQ
+1666 
-1672 SLEQSLEE
+1672 
-1680 QQEALKELTLKEERA
+1680 
-1695 REEATL
+1695 L

-2510 TSARKINFRR
+2510 TSARKEPEVLVGKPIHLSR
-2520 KM
+2520 

>member
-26 SINDLQ
+26 RIKDLQ
-32 DGVLLMKLVYKLR
+32 DGVLLLKLVYKLR
-45 KEEPAN
+45 KEEPAK

-143 LSENLEKYLRKKPLF
+143 LSENLENYLRKKPLF

-175 DESPVFQRRK
+175 EESPVFRRRK
-185 KMGSVQFLDLQT
+185 KIGSVQFLDLQT

-236 KDLTTSATT
+236 KDLTTSAAT

-314 SLTEENG
+314 NLTEENG
-321 TLSAQMREVVARLAS
+321 TLSAQMREVIARLAS

-344 IEAQDSAQGEWSSRH
+344 TEAQDSAQGEWSSRH
-359 CHLQDELNRATAQK
+359 CHIQAELNQATAQK
-373 ECLSEQMLILQSKI
+373 ECLNEQMLILQSKI

-408 ILEWEQL
+408 IMEWEQL

-443 AALHAQERAS
+443 ATLHAQERTS

-522 EEVQQECMQR
+522 EEVQQECIQR

-540 RQDREAREEIQ
+540 RQERKAREEIQ

-557 DTMGASLRR
+557 DTMGDSLRR

-598 SEKALKE
+598 SEKVLKE
-605 LKKQEEAVREE
+605 LKEQEEAVREE

-626 HVTDLCSLRQEHT
+626 HATNLCSLRQEHT

-654 EKEAQA
+654 EKEAQSE
-660 AAHREKE
+660 AHREKE
-667 AVEAELSRLQE
+667 AVREELSRLQE
-678 EVRSLGEQMAQLEE
+678 ELRSLGEQMAQLEE
-692 AQREKERLLLQ
+692 AQREKECLLLQ
-703 STENMETLQTERAA
+703 STENIETLQTERAT

-730 ILREEVRAREEQLAM
+730 SLREEVRAREEQLAM

-751 LRQEELQEELA
+751 LQQEELREELA
-762 AQENEINNMR
+762 TQENEINNMR

-777 LLDQISLLK
+777 LMDQISLLK
-786 EVCQEGKNME
+786 ELCQEGKNME
-796 ALREEHAAQLEQL
+796 ALREEHTAQLEQL
-809 RLVKEQVEQ
+809 RIVKEQVEE

-841 SSLREKEESLR
+841 ESLQR
-852 GLEEELQ
+852 LEEELQ

-865 SQRQQEELTS
+865 SQRRQEELTS
-875 LKEEVISLQEE
+875 LKEEVISQQEE

-896 AVEEARELEESVS
+896 SVEEARQLAREQDSKRMELEESVS

-921 NDMKRQKCERLEQDL
+921 NDRKRQKCERLEQDL
-936 EQRGTLVEELRQ
+936 EHRGTLVEELRQ
-948 QEHSARLEAT
+948 QEDSARLEAT
-958 RLRQEISTHLSR
+958 RLCQEISTHVSH

-976 EKEELRGEVSLHQQ
+976 GKEELARQQEELRGEVSLHQQ
-990 RAAVLQQSLE
+990 RASELQQCLE
-1000 EQEVAMRVLKEQ
+1000 VQEVAMRVLKEQ
-1012 KESIREETTV
+1012 TESTREEATV
-1022 KIEALQAQLEVV
+1022 KMEAIQAQLEVV
-1034 SSLAAAKDL
+1034 SSLAAAKGL

-1052 TALQEQL
+1052 TTLQEQL

-1072 LQEAHREKESLE
+1072 LQEAHMEKESVE
-1084 ALREELAR
+1084 ALRAELAR

-1100 LILQQQRA
+1100 LIRQQQRA

-1123 ELTLKE
+1123 ELT
-1129 ERAREEATQLRQQIS
+1129 
-1144 THLSRLEEVQRGK
+1144 V
-1157 EELREQEEKA
+1157 
-1167 REETT
+1167 
-1172 VKMEALQAQLEVVS
+1172 
-1186 SLAAAKDLQL
+1186 
-1196 STLREEASLLCQ
+1196 
-1208 ENTKRAADLKDVQLE
+1208 
-1223 KIRLESLLSEEHR
+1223 
-1236 ALKEDLA
+1236 
-1243 KQQEELRGEVS
+1243 
-1254 LHQQRAAELQLSLE
+1254 
-1268 EKQEALRELKEQ
+1268 
-1280 LVQQQEDSSLQK
+1280 
-1292 VLQEAQAAALQQE
+1292 
-1305 AVDALRGEVS
+1305 
-1315 LHQQRAAELQHQEAA
+1315 
-1330 LREQEEKS
+1330 
-1338 TEEATL
+1338 
-1344 KMEALKAAKD
+1344 
-1354 LQLSALTEK
+1354 
-1363 ATALQEQLAK
+1363 
-1373 REQEISLQKEVLQE
+1373 
-1387 AHREKESV
+1387 
-1395 EALREELARQQEELR
+1395 
-1410 EELIL
+1410 
-1415 QQQRAQSLE
+1415 
-1424 QSLEEQQEAL
+1424 
-1434 KELTLKEERAREE
+1434 
-1447 ATQLRQQIST
+1447 
-1457 HLSRLEEV
+1457 
-1465 QRGKEELREQEE
+1465 
-1477 KAREETTVKMEAL
+1477 
-1490 QAQLEVV
+1490 
-1497 SSLAAAKD
+1497 
-1505 LQLSTLREEASL
+1505 
-1517 LCQENTKRAADLKDV
+1517 
-1532 QLEKIR
+1532 
-1538 LESLLSEEHRA
+1538 
-1549 LKEDLA
+1549 
-1555 KQQEELRGE
+1555 
-1564 VSLHQQ
+1564 
-1570 RAAELQHQE
+1570 
-1579 AALRE
+1579 
-1584 QEEKSTEEA
+1584 
-1593 TLKMEAL
+1593 
-1600 KAAKDLQLSAL
+1600 
-1611 TEKAIALQEQLA
+1611 
-1623 KREQEISLQKEVLQE
+1623 
-1638 AHREKESLE
+1638 
-1647 ALREELARQQ
+1647 
-1657 EELREELIL
+1657 
-1666 QQQRAQ
+1666 
-1672 SLEQSLEE
+1672 
-1680 QQEALKELTLKEERA
+1680 KEERA

-1726 EISTHVSHLEEV
+1726 EISTYVSRLEEV
-1738 KSEGPLREEHTALQ
+1738 QRGKEEQEGNAREETTVKMEALQAQLEVVLSLAAAKDLQLSTLRDEASLLCQENAKRVADLKDVQSEKIRMESLLSEEHRALQEELAKEQEELRGEVSLHQQRAAELQQSLEEKQEALRELKEQLVQQQEDSSLQKVLQEAQAATLQEEAVDALRGEVTLHQQRAAELQQSLEHQEAALREQEAKSTEEATLKMEALQAAKDLQLSTLTEKATTLQQQLGKRELEISLQKEVLQEAHMEKESVEVLREELARQQEELREELIRQQQRAQSLEQSLEEQQEALKKLTVKEERAREEATLKMVALQAAKDLELSTLRQEVTQLRQEISTYVSRLEEVQREGPLREEHTALQ

-1759 EENSLQKGLLQE
+1759 EE
-1771 VQATVLQEREA
+1771 
-1782 KEALRG
+1782 
-1788 EVSLHQQSLE
+1788 
-1798 EQQVA
+1798 
-1803 VRETLARQKEEGQAA
+1803 GQAA
-1818 GQVQKELMEQFSVL
+1818 GQVEKELMEQFSVL

-1841 RALQAEQNQ
+1841 RVLQAEQNQ

-1857 AELRAQAESRES
+1857 AELRAQAESTES

-1885 TEGHQVLEMKCSAA
+1885 TEGNQVLEMKCSAA
-1899 QRLEAVLLE
+1899 QRLEAVLQE

-1920 EWEKQI
+1920 EWEKQV

-1995 LEKARNKEKSLSS
+1995 LEKARSKEKSLGS
-2008 KVNTLEAQLAFT
+2008 KINTLEAQLAFA

-2029 VRPERGPGGIEKM
+2029 VRPERGPGRIEKM

-2056 QTHQETS
+2056 QTHQEIS

-2076 TTTRPLGPDESST
+2076 TTTRPMEPDESST

-2102 RALGGESLET
+2102 RALGGDSLET

-2126 STERRLES
+2126 STERRLQS
-2134 SITCLGELALDSA
+2134 SITSLGELALDSA

-2175 RGGAGGDSDNE
+2175 RRGAGEDSDNE
-2186 MFYSLSSVRSHP
+2186 TFYSLASVHSHP
-2198 NITGSTHTARPISM
+2198 NITGRTHTARPVSM
-2212 EVFHTPGKPAV
+2212 EIFHTPGKPAV
-2223 AVSDQLLSLPGY
+2223 ALSDQLLSLPGY

-2336 HPGQA
+2336 HPGPA
-2341 DSTTASRPAYGS
+2341 DSTTATRPAYGS

-2367 TLNNQNTHNLRG
+2367 TLNHQNTHNLRG

-2389 DQEPDTPEVRMEAKR
+2389 DQEPDTPEAKR

-2419 RFSSSNNRQPPS
+2419 RFGSSNNRQPLS

-2445 TPRKAASKS
+2445 TPHKAASKS
-2454 GFLQRGMNK
+2454 GFLQRGMSK

-2469 KSPANKISRV
+2469 KSPGNKSSRV
-2479 PRSGDVKSPQPGGKA
+2479 PQSGDGKSPRSGAGSVKSPQPGGKA
-2494 QRKSPR
+2494 QRKSPQPGGKEQRKSPR

-2510 TSARKINFRR
+2510 TSARKEPEELVGKPIHLSR
-2520 KM
+2520 

>member
-1363 ATALQEQLAK
+1363 A
-1373 REQEISLQKEVLQE
+1373 
-1387 AHREKESV
+1387 
-1395 EALREELARQQEELR
+1395 
-1410 EELIL
+1410 
-1415 QQQRAQSLE
+1415 
-1424 QSLEEQQEAL
+1424 
-1434 KELTLKEERAREE
+1434 
-1447 ATQLRQQIST
+1447 
-1457 HLSRLEEV
+1457 
-1465 QRGKEELREQEE
+1465 
-1477 KAREETTVKMEAL
+1477 
-1490 QAQLEVV
+1490 
-1497 SSLAAAKD
+1497 
-1505 LQLSTLREEASL
+1505 
-1517 LCQENTKRAADLKDV
+1517 
-1532 QLEKIR
+1532 
-1538 LESLLSEEHRA
+1538 
-1549 LKEDLA
+1549 
-1555 KQQEELRGE
+1555 
-1564 VSLHQQ
+1564 
-1570 RAAELQHQE
+1570 
-1579 AALRE
+1579 
-1584 QEEKSTEEA
+1584 
-1593 TLKMEAL
+1593 
-1600 KAAKDLQLSAL
+1600 
-1611 TEKAIALQEQLA
+1611 IALQEQLA

>member
-26 SINDLQ
+26 RIKDLQ
-32 DGVLLMKLVYKLR
+32 DGVLLLKLVYKLR
-45 KEEPAN
+45 KEEPAK

-143 LSENLEKYLRKKPLF
+143 LSENLENYLRKKPLF

-175 DESPVFQRRK
+175 EESPVFRRRK
-185 KMGSVQFLDLQT
+185 KIGSVQFLDLQT

-236 KDLTTSATT
+236 KDLTTSAAT

-314 SLTEENG
+314 NLTEENG
-321 TLSAQMREVVARLAS
+321 TLSAQMREVIARLAS

-344 IEAQDSAQGEWSSRH
+344 TEAQDSAQGEWSSRH
-359 CHLQDELNRATAQK
+359 CHIQAELNQATAQK
-373 ECLSEQMLILQSKI
+373 ECLNEQMLILQSKI

-408 ILEWEQL
+408 IMEWEQL

-443 AALHAQERAS
+443 ATLHAQERTS

-522 EEVQQECMQR
+522 EEVQQECIQR

-540 RQDREAREEIQ
+540 RQERKAREEIQ

-557 DTMGASLRR
+557 DTMGDSLRR

-598 SEKALKE
+598 SEKVLKE
-605 LKKQEEAVREE
+605 LKEQEEAVREE

-626 HVTDLCSLRQEHT
+626 HATNLCSLRQEHT

-654 EKEAQA
+654 EKEAQSE
-660 AAHREKE
+660 AHREKE
-667 AVEAELSRLQE
+667 AVREELSRLQE
-678 EVRSLGEQMAQLEE
+678 ELRSLGEQMAQLEE
-692 AQREKERLLLQ
+692 AQREKECLLLQ
-703 STENMETLQTERAA
+703 STENIETLQTERAT

-730 ILREEVRAREEQLAM
+730 SLREEVRAREEQLAM

-751 LRQEELQEELA
+751 LQQEELREELA
-762 AQENEINNMR
+762 TQENEINNMR

-777 LLDQISLLK
+777 LMDQISLLK
-786 EVCQEGKNME
+786 ELCQEGKNME
-796 ALREEHAAQLEQL
+796 ALREEHTAQLEQL
-809 RLVKEQVEQ
+809 RIVKEQVEE

-841 SSLREKEESLR
+841 ESLQR
-852 GLEEELQ
+852 LEEELQ

-865 SQRQQEELTS
+865 SQRRQEELTS
-875 LKEEVISLQEE
+875 LKEEVISQQEE

-896 AVEEARELEESVS
+896 SVEEARQLAREQDSKRMELEESVS

-921 NDMKRQKCERLEQDL
+921 NDRKRQKCERLEQDL
-936 EQRGTLVEELRQ
+936 EHRGTLVEELRQ
-948 QEHSARLEAT
+948 QEDSARLEAT
-958 RLRQEISTHLSR
+958 RLCQEISTHVSH

-976 EKEELRGEVSLHQQ
+976 GKEELARQQEELRGEVSLHQQ
-990 RAAVLQQSLE
+990 RASELQQCLE
-1000 EQEVAMRVLKEQ
+1000 VQEVAMRVLKEQ
-1012 KESIREETTV
+1012 TESTREEATV
-1022 KIEALQAQLEVV
+1022 KMEAIQAQLEVV
-1034 SSLAAAKDL
+1034 SSLAAAKGL

-1052 TALQEQL
+1052 TTLQEQL

-1072 LQEAHREKESLE
+1072 LQEAHMEKESVE
-1084 ALREELAR
+1084 ALRAELAR

-1100 LILQQQRA
+1100 LIRQQQRA

-1123 ELTLKE
+1123 ELTVKE
-1129 ERAREEATQLRQQIS
+1129 ERAREEATLKIVALQAAKDLELSTLRQEATQLRQEIS
-1144 THLSRLEEVQRGK
+1144 THVSCLEEVQRGK
-1157 EELREQEEKA
+1157 EEQEGNA
-1167 REETT
+1167 REEAT
-1172 VKMEALQAQLEVVS
+1172 VKMEALQAQLEVVL
-1186 SLAAAKDLQL
+1186 SLATAKDLQL
-1196 STLREEASLLCQ
+1196 STLRDE
-1208 ENTKRAADLKDVQLE
+1208 
-1223 KIRLESLLSEEHR
+1223 
-1236 ALKEDLA
+1236 
-1243 KQQEELRGEVS
+1243 
-1254 LHQQRAAELQLSLE
+1254 
-1268 EKQEALRELKEQ
+1268 
-1280 LVQQQEDSSLQK
+1280 
-1292 VLQEAQAAALQQE
+1292 
-1305 AVDALRGEVS
+1305 
-1315 LHQQRAAELQHQEAA
+1315 
-1330 LREQEEKS
+1330 
-1338 TEEATL
+1338 
-1344 KMEALKAAKD
+1344 
-1354 LQLSALTEK
+1354 

-1373 REQEISLQKEVLQE
+1373 REKEISLQKEVLQE
-1387 AHREKESV
+1387 AHMEKESV
-1395 EALREELARQQEELR
+1395 EVLREELARQQEELR
-1410 EELIL
+1410 EELIR

-1434 KELTLKEERAREE
+1434 KKLT
-1447 ATQLRQQIST
+1447 
-1457 HLSRLEEV
+1457 V
-1465 QRGKEELREQEE
+1465 
-1477 KAREETTVKMEAL
+1477 
-1490 QAQLEVV
+1490 
-1497 SSLAAAKD
+1497 
-1505 LQLSTLREEASL
+1505 
-1517 LCQENTKRAADLKDV
+1517 
-1532 QLEKIR
+1532 
-1538 LESLLSEEHRA
+1538 
-1549 LKEDLA
+1549 
-1555 KQQEELRGE
+1555 
-1564 VSLHQQ
+1564 
-1570 RAAELQHQE
+1570 
-1579 AALRE
+1579 
-1584 QEEKSTEEA
+1584 
-1593 TLKMEAL
+1593 
-1600 KAAKDLQLSAL
+1600 
-1611 TEKAIALQEQLA
+1611 
-1623 KREQEISLQKEVLQE
+1623 
-1638 AHREKESLE
+1638 
-1647 ALREELARQQ
+1647 
-1657 EELREELIL
+1657 
-1666 QQQRAQ
+1666 
-1672 SLEQSLEE
+1672 
-1680 QQEALKELTLKEERA
+1680 KEERA

-1718 QEATQLRQ
+1718 QEVTQLRQ
-1726 EISTHVSHLEEV
+1726 EISTYVSRLEEV
-1738 KSEGPLREEHTALQ
+1738 QREGPLREEHTALQ

-1759 EENSLQKGLLQE
+1759 EE
-1771 VQATVLQEREA
+1771 
-1782 KEALRG
+1782 
-1788 EVSLHQQSLE
+1788 
-1798 EQQVA
+1798 
-1803 VRETLARQKEEGQAA
+1803 GQAA
-1818 GQVQKELMEQFSVL
+1818 GQVEKELMEQFSVL

-1841 RALQAEQNQ
+1841 RVLQAEQNQ

-1857 AELRAQAESRES
+1857 AELRAQAESTES

-1885 TEGHQVLEMKCSAA
+1885 TEGNQVLEMKCSAA
-1899 QRLEAVLLE
+1899 QRLEAVLQE

-1920 EWEKQI
+1920 EWEKQV

-1995 LEKARNKEKSLSS
+1995 LEKARSKEKSLGS
-2008 KVNTLEAQLAFT
+2008 KINTLEAQLAFA

-2029 VRPERGPGGIEKM
+2029 VRPERGPGRIEKM

-2056 QTHQETS
+2056 QTHQEIS

-2076 TTTRPLGPDESST
+2076 TTTRPMEPDESST

-2102 RALGGESLET
+2102 RALGGDSLET

-2126 STERRLES
+2126 STERRLQS
-2134 SITCLGELALDSA
+2134 SITSLGELALDSA

-2175 RGGAGGDSDNE
+2175 RRGAGEDSDNE
-2186 MFYSLSSVRSHP
+2186 TFYSLASVHSHP
-2198 NITGSTHTARPISM
+2198 NITGRTHTARPVSM
-2212 EVFHTPGKPAV
+2212 EIFHTPGKPAV
-2223 AVSDQLLSLPGY
+2223 ALSDQLLSLPGY

-2336 HPGQA
+2336 HPGPA
-2341 DSTTASRPAYGS
+2341 DSTTATRPAYGS

-2367 TLNNQNTHNLRG
+2367 TLNHQNTHNLRG

-2389 DQEPDTPEVRMEAKR
+2389 DQEPDTPEAKR

-2419 RFSSSNNRQPPS
+2419 RFGSSNNRQPLS

-2445 TPRKAASKS
+2445 TPHKAASKS
-2454 GFLQRGMNK
+2454 GFLQRGMSK

-2469 KSPANKISRV
+2469 KSPGNKSSRV
-2479 PRSGDVKSPQPGGKA
+2479 PQSGDGKSPRSGAGSVKSPQPGGKA
-2494 QRKSPR
+2494 QRKSPQPGGKEQRKSPR

-2510 TSARKINFRR
+2510 TSARKEPEELVGKPIHLSR
-2520 KM
+2520 

>member
-1363 ATALQEQLAK
+1363 A
-1373 REQEISLQKEVLQE
+1373 
-1387 AHREKESV
+1387 
-1395 EALREELARQQEELR
+1395 
-1410 EELIL
+1410 
-1415 QQQRAQSLE
+1415 
-1424 QSLEEQQEAL
+1424 
-1434 KELTLKEERAREE
+1434 
-1447 ATQLRQQIST
+1447 
-1457 HLSRLEEV
+1457 
-1465 QRGKEELREQEE
+1465 
-1477 KAREETTVKMEAL
+1477 
-1490 QAQLEVV
+1490 
-1497 SSLAAAKD
+1497 
-1505 LQLSTLREEASL
+1505 
-1517 LCQENTKRAADLKDV
+1517 
-1532 QLEKIR
+1532 
-1538 LESLLSEEHRA
+1538 
-1549 LKEDLA
+1549 
-1555 KQQEELRGE
+1555 
-1564 VSLHQQ
+1564 
-1570 RAAELQHQE
+1570 
-1579 AALRE
+1579 
-1584 QEEKSTEEA
+1584 
-1593 TLKMEAL
+1593 
-1600 KAAKDLQLSAL
+1600 
-1611 TEKAIALQEQLA
+1611 IALQEQLA

-2389 DQEPDTPEVRMEAKR
+2389 DQEPDTPEAKR

>member
-164 SSTSSSSLFND
+164 SSTTSSSLFN

-185 KMGSVQFLDLQT
+185 KIGSVQFLDLQT

-281 HSKNEGLRTR
+281 HGKNEGLRTR

-321 TLSAQMREVVARLAS
+321 TLSAQMREVIARLAS

-344 IEAQDSAQGEWSSRH
+344 TEAQDSAQGEWSSRH

-475 RADREA
+475 RTDREA

-498 TLTAEVASL
+498 TLTAVVASL

-605 LKKQEEAVREE
+605 LKEQEEAVREE

-703 STENMETLQTERAA
+703 STENIETLQTERAA
-717 ASSLAEAKDLELS
+717 ALSLAEAKDLELS
-730 ILREEVRAREEQLAM
+730 SLREEVRAREEQLAM

-762 AQENEINNMR
+762 AQENEISNMR

-796 ALREEHAAQLEQL
+796 VLREEHAAQLEQL
-809 RLVKEQVEQ
+809 RLVKEQVEE
-818 VQERNEETSAALR
+818 VQERNEETSAA
-831 EKESSLREKE
+831 LREKE

-859 STTSLA
+859 SITSLA

-896 AVEEARELEESVS
+896 AVEEAREQEESVS
-909 ALQQQLDSAIQD
+909 VLQQQLDSAIQD

-948 QEHSARLEAT
+948 QDESARLEAT
-958 RLRQEISTHLSR
+958 RLRQEISTQVSH

-976 EKEELRGEVSLHQQ
+976 GKEELARQQEELRGEVFLHQQ
-990 RAAVLQQSLE
+990 RASVLQQSLE

-1022 KIEALQAQLEVV
+1022 KMEALQAQLEVV

-1043 QLSTLREEA
+1043 QLSTLTEKA

-1065 ISLQKEV
+1065 ISLQKDV
-1072 LQEAHREKESLE
+1072 LQEAHREKESVE

-1123 ELTLKE
+1123 ELTVKE
-1129 ERAREEATQLRQQIS
+1129 ERAREEATQLRQEIS

-1172 VKMEALQAQLEVVS
+1172 VNMEALQAQLEVVS

-1208 ENTKRAADLKDVQLE
+1208 ENTKRAADLKDVQWE

-1243 KQQEELRGEVS
+1243 KQQELLGGEVT

-1268 EKQEALRELKEQ
+1268 EKQEAFRELKEQ

-1305 AVDALRGEVS
+1305 AVDALRGEVT
-1315 LHQQRAAELQHQEAA
+1315 LHQQRAAELQLSLEEKQEAFRELKEQLVQQQEDSSLQKVLQEAQAAALQQEAVDALRGEVTLHQQRAAELQLSLEEKQEAFRELKEQLVQQQEDSSLQKVLQEAQAAALQQEAVDALRGEVTLHQQRAAELQQSLEHQEVA

-1344 KMEALKAAKD
+1344 KMEALNAAKD

-1434 KELTLKEERAREE
+1434 KELTVKEERARE
-1447 ATQLRQQIST
+1447 
-1457 HLSRLEEV
+1457 
-1465 QRGKEELREQEE
+1465 
-1477 KAREETTVKMEAL
+1477 
-1490 QAQLEVV
+1490 
-1497 SSLAAAKD
+1497 
-1505 LQLSTLREEASL
+1505 
-1517 LCQENTKRAADLKDV
+1517 
-1532 QLEKIR
+1532 
-1538 LESLLSEEHRA
+1538 
-1549 LKEDLA
+1549 
-1555 KQQEELRGE
+1555 
-1564 VSLHQQ
+1564 
-1570 RAAELQHQE
+1570 
-1579 AALRE
+1579 
-1584 QEEKSTEEA
+1584 
-1593 TLKMEAL
+1593 
-1600 KAAKDLQLSAL
+1600 
-1611 TEKAIALQEQLA
+1611 
-1623 KREQEISLQKEVLQE
+1623 
-1638 AHREKESLE
+1638 
-1647 ALREELARQQ
+1647 
-1657 EELREELIL
+1657 
-1666 QQQRAQ
+1666 
-1672 SLEQSLEE
+1672 
-1680 QQEALKELTLKEERA
+1680 
-1695 REEATL
+1695 ATL
-1701 KMVAL
+1701 KMVTL

-1718 QEATQLRQ
+1718 QEATQLRL
-1726 EISTHVSHLEEV
+1726 EISTHLSHLEEV

-1798 EQQVA
+1798 EQKVA
-1803 VRETLARQKEEGQAA
+1803 VREALARQKEEGQAA
-1818 GQVQKELMEQFSVL
+1818 GQVEKELMEQFSVL
-1832 QQEKEALLT
+1832 QQ
-1841 RALQAEQNQ
+1841 
-1850 SELEGSM
+1850 GSM

-1885 TEGHQVLEMKCSAA
+1885 TDGHQVLEMKCSAA
-1899 QRLEAVLLE
+1899 QRLEAVLQE

-1995 LEKARNKEKSLSS
+1995 LEKTRNKEKSLSS
-2008 KVNTLEAQLAFT
+2008 KVNTLEAQLAFA

-2089 PLVRSSERVAAKR
+2089 PLLRSSERVAAKR

-2175 RGGAGGDSDNE
+2175 RGGAGGDGDNE
-2186 MFYSLSSVRSHP
+2186 TFYSLASVRSHP

-2212 EVFHTPGKPAV
+2212 EIFHTPGKPAV
-2223 AVSDQLLSLPGY
+2223 AMSDQLLSLPGY

-2389 DQEPDTPEVRMEAKR
+2389 DQEPDTPEAKR

-2419 RFSSSNNRQPPS
+2419 RFSSANNRQPLS

-2454 GFLQRGMNK
+2454 GFLQRGMSK

-2469 KSPANKISRV
+2469 KSPGNKSSRV
-2479 PRSGDVKSPQPGGKA
+2479 PRSGDVKSPRSGAGSVKSPQPGGKA

-2510 TSARKINFRR
+2510 TSARKEPEVLVEKPIHLSR
-2520 KM
+2520 

>member
-1363 ATALQEQLAK
+1363 A
-1373 REQEISLQKEVLQE
+1373 
-1387 AHREKESV
+1387 
-1395 EALREELARQQEELR
+1395 
-1410 EELIL
+1410 
-1415 QQQRAQSLE
+1415 
-1424 QSLEEQQEAL
+1424 
-1434 KELTLKEERAREE
+1434 
-1447 ATQLRQQIST
+1447 
-1457 HLSRLEEV
+1457 
-1465 QRGKEELREQEE
+1465 
-1477 KAREETTVKMEAL
+1477 
-1490 QAQLEVV
+1490 
-1497 SSLAAAKD
+1497 
-1505 LQLSTLREEASL
+1505 
-1517 LCQENTKRAADLKDV
+1517 
-1532 QLEKIR
+1532 
-1538 LESLLSEEHRA
+1538 
-1549 LKEDLA
+1549 
-1555 KQQEELRGE
+1555 
-1564 VSLHQQ
+1564 
-1570 RAAELQHQE
+1570 
-1579 AALRE
+1579 
-1584 QEEKSTEEA
+1584 
-1593 TLKMEAL
+1593 
-1600 KAAKDLQLSAL
+1600 
-1611 TEKAIALQEQLA
+1611 IALQEQLA

-2510 TSARKINFRR
+2510 TSARKEPEVLVGKPIHLSR
-2520 KM
+2520 

>member
-12 LEWVNHLNVDLPVR
+12 LEWVNHLNVDVPVR
-26 SINDLQ
+26 RINDLQ
-32 DGVLLMKLVYKLR
+32 DGVLLLKLVYKLR
-45 KEEPAN
+45 KEEPAK
-51 SYLDQHVQ
+51 SYLDQPVQ

-82 ISWDNISNG
+82 ISWDNICNG

-175 DESPVFQRRK
+175 EESPVFRRRK
-185 KMGSVQFLDLQT
+185 KIGSVQFLDLQT

-236 KDLTTSATT
+236 KDLTTSAAT

-314 SLTEENG
+314 NLTEENG
-321 TLSAQMREVVARLAS
+321 TLSAQMREVIARLAS

-344 IEAQDSAQGEWSSRH
+344 TEAQDSAQGEWSSRH
-359 CHLQDELNRATAQK
+359 CHLQAELNRATAQK
-373 ECLSEQMLILQSKI
+373 ECLNEQMLILQSKI

-443 AALHAQERAS
+443 ATLHAQERAS

-522 EEVQQECMQR
+522 EEVQQECIQR

-540 RQDREAREEIQ
+540 RQERKAREEIQ

-557 DTMGASLRR
+557 DTMGDSLRR

-605 LKKQEEAVREE
+605 LKEQEEAVREE
-616 ATRLHQEITT
+616 ATRLHQEITA
-626 HVTDLCSLRQEHT
+626 HATDLCSLRQEHT

-654 EKEAQA
+654 EKEAQSE
-660 AAHREKE
+660 AHREKE
-667 AVEAELSRLQE
+667 AVREELSRLQE

-692 AQREKERLLLQ
+692 AQREKECLLLQ
-703 STENMETLQTERAA
+703 STENIETLQTERAT

-730 ILREEVRAREEQLAM
+730 SLREEVRAREEQLAM

-751 LRQEELQEELA
+751 LQQEELREELA

-777 LLDQISLLK
+777 LMDQISLLK
-786 EVCQEGKNME
+786 ELCQEGKNME
-796 ALREEHAAQLEQL
+796 ALREEHTAQLEQL
-809 RLVKEQVEQ
+809 RIVKEQVEE
-818 VQERNEETSAALR
+818 VRERNEETSAALR

-841 SSLREKEESLR
+841 ESLR
-852 GLEEELQ
+852 RLEEELQ

-865 SQRQQEELTS
+865 SQRRQEELTS
-875 LKEEVISLQEE
+875 LKEEVISQQEE

-896 AVEEARELEESVS
+896 SVEEARQLAGEQESKRMELEESVS

-921 NDMKRQKCERLEQDL
+921 NDRKRQEYERLEQDL
-936 EQRGTLVEELRQ
+936 EHRGTLVEELRQ
-948 QEHSARLEAT
+948 QEDSARLEAT
-958 RLRQEISTHLSR
+958 RLRQEISTHVSH

-976 EKEELRGEVSLHQQ
+976 GKEELARQQEELRGEVSLHQQ
-990 RAAVLQQSLE
+990 RASVLQQSLE
-1000 EQEVAMRVLKEQ
+1000 VQEVAMRVLKEQ
-1012 KESIREETTV
+1012 TEST
-1022 KIEALQAQLEVV
+1022 
-1034 SSLAAAKDL
+1034 
-1043 QLSTLREEA
+1043 REEA
-1052 TALQEQL
+1052 
-1059 AKREQE
+1059 
-1065 ISLQKEV
+1065 
-1072 LQEAHREKESLE
+1072 
-1084 ALREELAR
+1084 
-1092 QQEELREE
+1092 
-1100 LILQQQRA
+1100 
-1108 QSLEQSLEEQQEALK
+1108 
-1123 ELTLKE
+1123 
-1129 ERAREEATQLRQQIS
+1129 
-1144 THLSRLEEVQRGK
+1144 
-1157 EELREQEEKA
+1157 
-1167 REETT
+1167 T

-1196 STLREEASLLCQ
+1196 STLRE
-1208 ENTKRAADLKDVQLE
+1208 
-1223 KIRLESLLSEEHR
+1223 
-1236 ALKEDLA
+1236 
-1243 KQQEELRGEVS
+1243 
-1254 LHQQRAAELQLSLE
+1254 
-1268 EKQEALRELKEQ
+1268 
-1280 LVQQQEDSSLQK
+1280 
-1292 VLQEAQAAALQQE
+1292 
-1305 AVDALRGEVS
+1305 
-1315 LHQQRAAELQHQEAA
+1315 
-1330 LREQEEKS
+1330 
-1338 TEEATL
+1338 
-1344 KMEALKAAKD
+1344 
-1354 LQLSALTEK
+1354 K
-1363 ATALQEQLAK
+1363 ATTLQEQLAK

-1387 AHREKESV
+1387 AHMEKESV
-1395 EALREELARQQEELR
+1395 EVLREELARQQEELR
-1410 EELIL
+1410 EELIR

-1434 KELTLKEERAREE
+1434 KELT
-1447 ATQLRQQIST
+1447 
-1457 HLSRLEEV
+1457 V
-1465 QRGKEELREQEE
+1465 
-1477 KAREETTVKMEAL
+1477 
-1490 QAQLEVV
+1490 
-1497 SSLAAAKD
+1497 
-1505 LQLSTLREEASL
+1505 
-1517 LCQENTKRAADLKDV
+1517 
-1532 QLEKIR
+1532 
-1538 LESLLSEEHRA
+1538 
-1549 LKEDLA
+1549 
-1555 KQQEELRGE
+1555 
-1564 VSLHQQ
+1564 
-1570 RAAELQHQE
+1570 
-1579 AALRE
+1579 
-1584 QEEKSTEEA
+1584 
-1593 TLKMEAL
+1593 
-1600 KAAKDLQLSAL
+1600 
-1611 TEKAIALQEQLA
+1611 
-1623 KREQEISLQKEVLQE
+1623 
-1638 AHREKESLE
+1638 
-1647 ALREELARQQ
+1647 
-1657 EELREELIL
+1657 
-1666 QQQRAQ
+1666 
-1672 SLEQSLEE
+1672 
-1680 QQEALKELTLKEERA
+1680 KEERA

-1726 EISTHVSHLEEV
+1726 EISTHVSRLEEV
-1738 KSEGPLREEHTALQ
+1738 QRGKEEQEGNSREETTVKMEALQAQLEVVLSLAAAKDLQLNTLREEASVLCQENAKRAADLKDVQSEKIRMESMLSEEHRALQEELAKEQEELRGEVSLHQQRAAELQQSLEEKQEALRELKEQLVQQQEDSSLQKVLQEAQAAALQEEAVDALRGEVTLHQQRAAELQQSLEHQEAALREQEAKSTEEATLKMEALQAAKDLQLSTLTEKATTLQQQLAKREQEISLQKEVLQEAHMEKESVEVLREELARQQEELREELIRQQQRAQSLEQSLEEQQEALKELTVKEERAREEATLKMVALQAAKDLEISTLRQEATQLRQEISTHVSRLEEVQRGKEELREQEGNAREETTVKMEALQAQLEVVSSLAAAKDLQLSTLREEATTLQEQLAKREQEISLQKEVLQEAHMEKESVEVLREELARQQEELRELTVKEERAREEATLKMVALQAAKDLELSTLRQEATQLRQEISTYVSRLEEVQSEGPLREEHTALQ

-1782 KEALRG
+1782 KETLRG

-1798 EQQVA
+1798 HQEA
-1803 VRETLARQKEEGQAA
+1803 VLREDLARQKEEGQAA
-1818 GQVQKELMEQFSVL
+1818 GQVEKELMEQFSVL

-1857 AELRAQAESRES
+1857 AELRAQAESTES

-1885 TEGHQVLEMKCSAA
+1885 TEGNQVLEIKCSAA
-1899 QRLEAVLLE
+1899 QRLEAVLQE

-1920 EWEKQI
+1920 EWEKQV
-1926 RDLREQLA
+1926 RDLRKQLA

-1995 LEKARNKEKSLSS
+1995 LEKARSKEKSLGS
-2008 KVNTLEAQLAFT
+2008 KINTLEAQLAFA

-2029 VRPERGPGGIEKM
+2029 VRPERGPGRIEKM

-2048 VYLKVPQS
+2048 VSLKVPQS
-2056 QTHQETS
+2056 QTHQEIS

-2076 TTTRPLGPDESST
+2076 TTTRPMEPDESST

-2102 RALGGESLET
+2102 RALGGDSLET
-2112 LYFTPMNNR
+2112 LYFTPMNTR

-2134 SITCLGELALDSA
+2134 SITSLGELALDSA

-2175 RGGAGGDSDNE
+2175 RRGAGGDSDNE
-2186 MFYSLSSVRSHP
+2186 TFYSLASVHSHP
-2198 NITGSTHTARPISM
+2198 NITGRTHTARPVSM
-2212 EVFHTPGKPAV
+2212 EIFHTPGKPAV
-2223 AVSDQLLSLPGY
+2223 ALSDQLLSLPGY

-2256 NEPDHAADDW
+2256 NEPEHAADDW

-2336 HPGQA
+2336 HPGPA
-2341 DSTTASRPAYGS
+2341 DSTTATRPAYGS

-2389 DQEPDTPEVRMEAKR
+2389 DQEPDTPEAKR

-2419 RFSSSNNRQPPS
+2419 RFSSSNNRQPLS

-2454 GFLQRGMNK
+2454 GFLQRGMSK

-2469 KSPANKISRV
+2469 KSPGNKSSRV
-2479 PRSGDVKSPQPGGKA
+2479 PRSGDGKSPRSGAGSVKSPQPAGKA

-2510 TSARKINFRR
+2510 TSARKMNFRR

>member
-32 DGVLLMKLVYKLR
+32 DGILLMKLVYKLR
-45 KEEPAN
+45 KEEPAK

-175 DESPVFQRRK
+175 ESPVFHRRK
-185 KMGSVQFLDLQT
+185 KIGSVQFLDLQT

-321 TLSAQMREVVARLAS
+321 TLSAQMREVIARLAS

-344 IEAQDSAQGEWSSRH
+344 TEAQDSAQGEWSSRH
-359 CHLQDELNRATAQK
+359 CHLQAELNQATAQK

-443 AALHAQERAS
+443 ATLHAQERAS

-465 TELQEALSAL
+465 TELQEALIAL

-540 RQDREAREEIQ
+540 RQEREAREEIQ

-557 DTMGASLRR
+557 DTMGASLRK

-573 REKQLTKQQQESA
+573 REKQLTRQQQESA

-605 LKKQEEAVREE
+605 LKEQEEAVREE

-626 HVTDLCSLRQEHT
+626 HATDLCSLRQEHT

-654 EKEAQA
+654 EKEAQS

-667 AVEAELSRLQE
+667 AVKEELSQLQD

-703 STENMETLQTERAA
+703 STENIETLQTERAA

-730 ILREEVRAREEQLAM
+730 SLREEVRAREEQLAM

-751 LRQEELQEELA
+751 LQQEELQEELA
-762 AQENEINNMR
+762 AQENEISNMR

-777 LLDQISLLK
+777 LMDQISLLK

-796 ALREEHAAQLEQL
+796 ALREEHTAQLEQL
-809 RLVKEQVEQ
+809 RLVKEQVEE

-841 SSLREKEESLR
+841 ESLR
-852 GLEEELQ
+852 RLEEELQ

-865 SQRQQEELTS
+865 SQRRQEELTS
-875 LKEEVISLQEE
+875 LKEEVITLQEG

-896 AVEEARELEESVS
+896 AVEEAREVAREQESKRMELEESVS

-936 EQRGTLVEELRQ
+936 EQRGTRVEELRQ
-948 QEHSARLEAT
+948 QEDGARLEAT
-958 RLRQEISTHLSR
+958 RLHQEISTHLSH

-976 EKEELRGEVSLHQQ
+976 GKEELARQQEELRGEVSLHQQ
-990 RAAVLQQSLE
+990 RASVLQQSLE
-1000 EQEVAMRVLKEQ
+1000 EQEIAMRVLKEQ
-1012 KESIREETTV
+1012 TESTREEATV
-1022 KIEALQAQLEVV
+1022 KMEALQAQLEVV

-1072 LQEAHREKESLE
+1072 LQEAQGEKESVE

-1100 LILQQQRA
+1100 LVLQQQRA

-1123 ELTLKE
+1123 ELTVKE
-1129 ERAREEATQLRQQIS
+1129 ERAREEATQLRQEIS

-1157 EELREQEEKA
+1157 EELREQEGKA

-1208 ENTKRAADLKDVQLE
+1208 ENTKRAADLKDVQWE
-1223 KIRLESLLSEEHR
+1223 KIRMESLLNEEHR
-1236 ALKEDLA
+1236 ALQEELA
-1243 KQQEELRGEVS
+1243 KEQEELRGQVS
-1254 LHQQRAAELQLSLE
+1254 LHQQRAAELQQSLE
-1268 EKQEALRELKEQ
+1268 KKQEALRELKEQ

-1292 VLQEAQAAALQQE
+1292 DLQEAQAAALQE
-1305 AVDALRGEVS
+1305 EVVDALRREMT
-1315 LHQQRAAELQHQEAA
+1315 LHQQRASVLQQSLEEQEVAI
-1330 LREQEEKS
+1330 REQEEKS

-1344 KMEALKAAKD
+1344 KMEALRAAKD
-1354 LQLSALTEK
+1354 LQLSTLTEK
-1363 ATALQEQLAK
+1363 ATTLQEQLAK
-1373 REQEISLQKEVLQE
+1373 REQEISLQTEALQE
-1387 AHREKESV
+1387 AHMEKESV
-1395 EALREELARQQEELR
+1395 EALREELARQQEELV
-1410 EELIL
+1410 L

-1434 KELTLKEERAREE
+1434 KELTVKEERAR
-1447 ATQLRQQIST
+1447 
-1457 HLSRLEEV
+1457 
-1465 QRGKEELREQEE
+1465 K
-1477 KAREETTVKMEAL
+1477 
-1490 QAQLEVV
+1490 
-1497 SSLAAAKD
+1497 
-1505 LQLSTLREEASL
+1505 
-1517 LCQENTKRAADLKDV
+1517 
-1532 QLEKIR
+1532 
-1538 LESLLSEEHRA
+1538 
-1549 LKEDLA
+1549 
-1555 KQQEELRGE
+1555 
-1564 VSLHQQ
+1564 
-1570 RAAELQHQE
+1570 
-1579 AALRE
+1579 
-1584 QEEKSTEEA
+1584 
-1593 TLKMEAL
+1593 
-1600 KAAKDLQLSAL
+1600 
-1611 TEKAIALQEQLA
+1611 
-1623 KREQEISLQKEVLQE
+1623 
-1638 AHREKESLE
+1638 
-1647 ALREELARQQ
+1647 
-1657 EELREELIL
+1657 
-1666 QQQRAQ
+1666 
-1672 SLEQSLEE
+1672 
-1680 QQEALKELTLKEERA
+1680 
-1695 REEATL
+1695 EATL

-1752 VQLAKQQ
+1752 EQLAKQQEDSSLQKDLQEAQAAALQEEVVDALRREVTLHQQRASVLQQSLEEQEVAMREQEERARQEATLKMEALQAAKDMQLSTMTEKATTLQEQLAKREQEISLQTEALQEARMEKESVETLREELARQQEELREELVLQQQRAQSLEQSLEEQQEALKEKTVKEERARKEATLKMVALQAAKDLELSTLRQEATQLRQEISTHVSHLEEVKSEGPLREEHTALQEQLAKQQ
-1759 EENSLQKGLLQE
+1759 EENSLQKELLQE

-1788 EVSLHQQSLE
+1788 EVSLHQQRSAELLQSLE
-1798 EQQVA
+1798 EQKVA
-1803 VRETLARQKEEGQAA
+1803 MREDLVMQKEEGQAA
-1818 GQVQKELMEQFSVL
+1818 GQV
-1832 QQEKEALLT
+1832 EKEALLT

-1879 LEKERL
+1879 LDKERL
-1885 TEGHQVLEMKCSAA
+1885 TEGNQVLEMKCSAA
-1899 QRLEAVLLE
+1899 QRLEAVLQA
-1908 ELALLREQMEGT
+1908 ELALLTEQMEGT
-1920 EWEKQI
+1920 ELEKQV

-1934 ANTEVVEHYKTQVEK
+1934 ANTEVVDHYKTQVEK

-1995 LEKARNKEKSLSS
+1995 LEKTRSKEKSLSS
-2008 KVNTLEAQLAFT
+2008 KVNTLEAQLAFA

-2029 VRPERGPGGIEKM
+2029 VRPEGGPGRIEKM

-2076 TTTRPLGPDESST
+2076 TTTRPLRPDESST

-2102 RALGGESLET
+2102 RALGGDSLET

-2121 QINRT
+2121 QISRS
-2126 STERRLES
+2126 STERRLEG
-2134 SITCLGELALDSA
+2134 SITSLGELALDSA

-2163 VINITMSKTTPG
+2163 VINITMSKKTPG

-2186 MFYSLSSVRSHP
+2186 TFYSLASVRSHP
-2198 NITGSTHTARPISM
+2198 NITGRTHTARPVSM
-2212 EVFHTPGKPAV
+2212 EIFHTPGEPAV
-2223 AVSDQLLSLPGY
+2223 ALSDQLLSLPGY

-2256 NEPDHAADDW
+2256 NEPEHAADDW

-2336 HPGQA
+2336 HPGPA
-2341 DSTTASRPAYGS
+2341 DSTTATRPAYGS

-2389 DQEPDTPEVRMEAKR
+2389 DQEPDTPEAKR

-2419 RFSSSNNRQPPS
+2419 RFSSSNNRQPLS

-2454 GFLQRGMNK
+2454 GFLQRGMSK

-2469 KSPANKISRV
+2469 KSPGNKSSRV
-2479 PRSGDVKSPQPGGKA
+2479 PRSGDGKSPRSGAGSVKSPQPGGKA

-2500 TNSSKSPKNP
+2500 TNSIKSPVNP
-2510 TSARKINFRR
+2510 TSTRKMNFRR

>member
-12 LEWVNHLNVDLPVR
+12 LEWVNHLNVDVPVR
-26 SINDLQ
+26 RINDLQ
-32 DGVLLMKLVYKLR
+32 DGVLLLKLVYKLR
-45 KEEPAN
+45 KEEPAK
-51 SYLDQHVQ
+51 SYLDQPVQ

-82 ISWDNISNG
+82 ISWDNICNG

-175 DESPVFQRRK
+175 EESPVFRRRK
-185 KMGSVQFLDLQT
+185 KIGSVQFLDLQT

-236 KDLTTSATT
+236 KDLTTSAAT

-314 SLTEENG
+314 NLTEENG
-321 TLSAQMREVVARLAS
+321 TLSAQMREVIARLAS

-344 IEAQDSAQGEWSSRH
+344 TEAQDSAQGEWSSRH
-359 CHLQDELNRATAQK
+359 CHLQAELNRATAQK
-373 ECLSEQMLILQSKI
+373 ECLNEQMLILQSKI

-443 AALHAQERAS
+443 ATLHAQERAS

-522 EEVQQECMQR
+522 EEVQQECIQR

-540 RQDREAREEIQ
+540 RQERKAREEIQ

-557 DTMGASLRR
+557 DTMGDSLRR

-605 LKKQEEAVREE
+605 LKEQEEAVREE
-616 ATRLHQEITT
+616 ATRLHQEITA
-626 HVTDLCSLRQEHT
+626 HATDLCSLRQEHT

-654 EKEAQA
+654 EKEAQSE
-660 AAHREKE
+660 AHREKE
-667 AVEAELSRLQE
+667 AVREELSRLQE

-692 AQREKERLLLQ
+692 AQREKECLLLQ
-703 STENMETLQTERAA
+703 STENIETLQTERAT

-730 ILREEVRAREEQLAM
+730 SLREEVRAREEQLAM

-751 LRQEELQEELA
+751 LQQEELREELA

-777 LLDQISLLK
+777 LMDQISLLK
-786 EVCQEGKNME
+786 ELCQEGKNME
-796 ALREEHAAQLEQL
+796 ALREEHTAQLEQL
-809 RLVKEQVEQ
+809 RIVKEQVEE
-818 VQERNEETSAALR
+818 VRERNEETSAALR

-841 SSLREKEESLR
+841 ESLR
-852 GLEEELQ
+852 RLEEELQ

-865 SQRQQEELTS
+865 SQRRQEELTS
-875 LKEEVISLQEE
+875 LKEEVISQQEE

-896 AVEEARELEESVS
+896 SVEEARQLAGEQESKRMELEESVS

-921 NDMKRQKCERLEQDL
+921 NDRKRQEYERLEQDL
-936 EQRGTLVEELRQ
+936 EHRGTLVEELRQ
-948 QEHSARLEAT
+948 QEDSARLEAT
-958 RLRQEISTHLSR
+958 RLRQEISTHVSH

-976 EKEELRGEVSLHQQ
+976 GKEELARQQEELRGEVSLHQQ
-990 RAAVLQQSLE
+990 RASVLQQSLE
-1000 EQEVAMRVLKEQ
+1000 VQEVAMRVLKEQ
-1012 KESIREETTV
+1012 TEST
-1022 KIEALQAQLEVV
+1022 
-1034 SSLAAAKDL
+1034 
-1043 QLSTLREEA
+1043 REEA
-1052 TALQEQL
+1052 
-1059 AKREQE
+1059 
-1065 ISLQKEV
+1065 
-1072 LQEAHREKESLE
+1072 
-1084 ALREELAR
+1084 
-1092 QQEELREE
+1092 
-1100 LILQQQRA
+1100 
-1108 QSLEQSLEEQQEALK
+1108 
-1123 ELTLKE
+1123 
-1129 ERAREEATQLRQQIS
+1129 
-1144 THLSRLEEVQRGK
+1144 
-1157 EELREQEEKA
+1157 
-1167 REETT
+1167 T

-1196 STLREEASLLCQ
+1196 STLRE
-1208 ENTKRAADLKDVQLE
+1208 
-1223 KIRLESLLSEEHR
+1223 
-1236 ALKEDLA
+1236 
-1243 KQQEELRGEVS
+1243 
-1254 LHQQRAAELQLSLE
+1254 
-1268 EKQEALRELKEQ
+1268 
-1280 LVQQQEDSSLQK
+1280 
-1292 VLQEAQAAALQQE
+1292 
-1305 AVDALRGEVS
+1305 
-1315 LHQQRAAELQHQEAA
+1315 
-1330 LREQEEKS
+1330 
-1338 TEEATL
+1338 
-1344 KMEALKAAKD
+1344 
-1354 LQLSALTEK
+1354 K
-1363 ATALQEQLAK
+1363 ATTLQEQLAK

-1387 AHREKESV
+1387 AHMEKESV
-1395 EALREELARQQEELR
+1395 EVLREELARQQEELR
-1410 EELIL
+1410 EELIR

-1434 KELTLKEERAREE
+1434 KELT
-1447 ATQLRQQIST
+1447 
-1457 HLSRLEEV
+1457 V
-1465 QRGKEELREQEE
+1465 
-1477 KAREETTVKMEAL
+1477 
-1490 QAQLEVV
+1490 
-1497 SSLAAAKD
+1497 
-1505 LQLSTLREEASL
+1505 
-1517 LCQENTKRAADLKDV
+1517 
-1532 QLEKIR
+1532 
-1538 LESLLSEEHRA
+1538 
-1549 LKEDLA
+1549 
-1555 KQQEELRGE
+1555 
-1564 VSLHQQ
+1564 
-1570 RAAELQHQE
+1570 
-1579 AALRE
+1579 
-1584 QEEKSTEEA
+1584 
-1593 TLKMEAL
+1593 
-1600 KAAKDLQLSAL
+1600 
-1611 TEKAIALQEQLA
+1611 
-1623 KREQEISLQKEVLQE
+1623 
-1638 AHREKESLE
+1638 
-1647 ALREELARQQ
+1647 
-1657 EELREELIL
+1657 
-1666 QQQRAQ
+1666 
-1672 SLEQSLEE
+1672 
-1680 QQEALKELTLKEERA
+1680 KEERA

-1726 EISTHVSHLEEV
+1726 EISTHVSRLEEV
-1738 KSEGPLREEHTALQ
+1738 QRGKEEQEGNSREETTVKMEALQAQLEVVLSLAAAKDLQLNTLREEASVLCQENAKRAADLKDVQSEKIRMESMLSEEHRALQEELAKEQEELRGEVSLHQQRAAELQQSLEEKQEALRELKEQLVQQQEDSSLQKVLQEAQAAALQEEAVDALRGEVTLHQQRAAELQQSLEHQEAALREQEAKSTEEATLKMEALQAAKDLQLSTLTEKATTLQQQLAKREQEISLQKEVLQEAHMEKESVEVLREELARQQEELREELIRQQQRAQSLEQSLEEQQEALKELTVKEERAREEATLKMVALQAAKDLEISTLRQEATQLRQEISTHVSRLEEVQRGKEELREQEGNAREETTVKMEALQAQLEVVSSLAAAKDLQLSTLREEATTLQEQLAKREQEISLQKEVLQEAHMEKESVEVLREELARQQEELRELTVKEERAREEATLKMVALQAAKDLELSTLRQEATQLRQEISTYVSRLEEVQSEGPLREEHTALQ

-1782 KEALRG
+1782 KETLRG

-1798 EQQVA
+1798 HQEA
-1803 VRETLARQKEEGQAA
+1803 VLREDLARQKEEGQAA
-1818 GQVQKELMEQFSVL
+1818 GQVEKELMEQFSVL

-1857 AELRAQAESRES
+1857 AELRAQAESTES

-1885 TEGHQVLEMKCSAA
+1885 TEGNQVLEIKCSAA
-1899 QRLEAVLLE
+1899 QRLEAVLQE

-1920 EWEKQI
+1920 EWEKQV
-1926 RDLREQLA
+1926 RDLRKQLA

-1995 LEKARNKEKSLSS
+1995 LEKARSKEKSLGS
-2008 KVNTLEAQLAFT
+2008 KINTLEAQLAFA

-2029 VRPERGPGGIEKM
+2029 VRPERGPGRIEKM

-2048 VYLKVPQS
+2048 VSLKVPQS
-2056 QTHQETS
+2056 QTHQEIS

-2076 TTTRPLGPDESST
+2076 TTTRPMEPDESST

-2102 RALGGESLET
+2102 RALGGDSLET
-2112 LYFTPMNNR
+2112 LYFTPMNTR

-2134 SITCLGELALDSA
+2134 SITSLGELALDSA

-2175 RGGAGGDSDNE
+2175 RRGAGGDSDNE
-2186 MFYSLSSVRSHP
+2186 TFYSLASVHSHP
-2198 NITGSTHTARPISM
+2198 NITGRTHTARPVSM
-2212 EVFHTPGKPAV
+2212 EIFHTPGKPAV
-2223 AVSDQLLSLPGY
+2223 ALSDQLLSLPGY

-2256 NEPDHAADDW
+2256 NEPEHAADDW

-2336 HPGQA
+2336 HPGPA
-2341 DSTTASRPAYGS
+2341 DSTTATRPAYGS

-2389 DQEPDTPEVRMEAKR
+2389 DQEPDTPEAKR

-2419 RFSSSNNRQPPS
+2419 RFSSSNNRQPLS

-2454 GFLQRGMNK
+2454 GFLQRGMSK

-2469 KSPANKISRV
+2469 KSPGNKSSRV
-2479 PRSGDVKSPQPGGKA
+2479 PRSGDGKSPRSGAGSVKSPQPAGKA

-2510 TSARKINFRR
+2510 TSARKEPEVLVGKPIHLSR
-2520 KM
+2520 

>member
-32 DGVLLMKLVYKLR
+32 DGVLLLKLVYKLR
-45 KEEPAN
+45 KEEPAK
-51 SYLDQHVQ
+51 SYLDQPIQ

-175 DESPVFQRRK
+175 EESPVFRRRK
-185 KMGSVQFLDLQT
+185 KIGSVQFLDLQT

-236 KDLTTSATT
+236 KDLTTSAAT

-314 SLTEENG
+314 NLTEENG
-321 TLSAQMREVVARLAS
+321 TLSAQMREVIARLAS

-344 IEAQDSAQGEWSSRH
+344 TEAQDSAQGEWSSRH
-359 CHLQDELNRATAQK
+359 CHLQAELNRATAQK
-373 ECLSEQMLILQSKI
+373 ECLNEQMLILQSKI

-443 AALHAQERAS
+443 ATLHAQERAS

-475 RADREA
+475 RVDREA

-507 TQTVQQREQEVKALG
+507 TQTVQQREQEV
-522 EEVQQECMQR
+522 QQECIQR

-540 RQDREAREEIQ
+540 WQERKAREEIQ

-557 DTMGASLRR
+557 DTMGDSLRR

-598 SEKALKE
+598 AEKVLKE
-605 LKKQEEAVREE
+605 LKEQEEAVREE

-626 HVTDLCSLRQEHT
+626 HATNLCSLRQEHT

-654 EKEAQA
+654 EKEAQSE
-660 AAHREKE
+660 AHREKE
-667 AVEAELSRLQE
+667 AVREELSRLQE
-678 EVRSLGEQMAQLEE
+678 ELRSLGEQMAQLEE
-692 AQREKERLLLQ
+692 AQREKECLLLQ
-703 STENMETLQTERAA
+703 STENIETLKTERAT

-730 ILREEVRAREEQLAM
+730 SLREEVRAREEQLAM

-751 LRQEELQEELA
+751 LQQEELREELA

-777 LLDQISLLK
+777 LMDQISLLK
-786 EVCQEGKNME
+786 ELCQEGKNME
-796 ALREEHAAQLEQL
+796 ALREEHTAQLEQL
-809 RLVKEQVEQ
+809 RIVKEQVEE

-841 SSLREKEESLR
+841 ESLR
-852 GLEEELQ
+852 RLEEELQ

-865 SQRQQEELTS
+865 SQRRQEELTS
-875 LKEEVISLQEE
+875 LKEEVISQQEE

-896 AVEEARELEESVS
+896 SVEEARQLAREQESKRMELEESVS

-921 NDMKRQKCERLEQDL
+921 NDRKRQECERLEQDL
-936 EQRGTLVEELRQ
+936 EHRGTRVEELRQ
-948 QEHSARLEAT
+948 QEDSARLEAT
-958 RLRQEISTHLSR
+958 RLRQEISTHVSH

-976 EKEELRGEVSLHQQ
+976 GKEELARQQEELRGEVSLHQQ
-990 RAAVLQQSLE
+990 RASVLQQSLE
-1000 EQEVAMRVLKEQ
+1000 VQEVAMRVLKEQ
-1012 KESIREETTV
+1012 TESTREEATV
-1022 KIEALQAQLEVV
+1022 KMEALQAQLEVV
-1034 SSLAAAKDL
+1034 SSLATAKDL

-1065 ISLQKEV
+1065 ISRQKEV
-1072 LQEAHREKESLE
+1072 LQEAH
-1084 ALREELAR
+1084 
-1092 QQEELREE
+1092 
-1100 LILQQQRA
+1100 
-1108 QSLEQSLEEQQEALK
+1108 
-1123 ELTLKE
+1123 
-1129 ERAREEATQLRQQIS
+1129 
-1144 THLSRLEEVQRGK
+1144 
-1157 EELREQEEKA
+1157 
-1167 REETT
+1167 
-1172 VKMEALQAQLEVVS
+1172 M
-1186 SLAAAKDLQL
+1186 
-1196 STLREEASLLCQ
+1196 
-1208 ENTKRAADLKDVQLE
+1208 
-1223 KIRLESLLSEEHR
+1223 
-1236 ALKEDLA
+1236 
-1243 KQQEELRGEVS
+1243 
-1254 LHQQRAAELQLSLE
+1254 
-1268 EKQEALRELKEQ
+1268 
-1280 LVQQQEDSSLQK
+1280 
-1292 VLQEAQAAALQQE
+1292 
-1305 AVDALRGEVS
+1305 
-1315 LHQQRAAELQHQEAA
+1315 
-1330 LREQEEKS
+1330 
-1338 TEEATL
+1338 
-1344 KMEALKAAKD
+1344 
-1354 LQLSALTEK
+1354 
-1363 ATALQEQLAK
+1363 
-1373 REQEISLQKEVLQE
+1373 
-1387 AHREKESV
+1387 EKESV

-1410 EELIL
+1410 EELIH

-1434 KELTLKEERAREE
+1434 KELT
-1447 ATQLRQQIST
+1447 
-1457 HLSRLEEV
+1457 V
-1465 QRGKEELREQEE
+1465 
-1477 KAREETTVKMEAL
+1477 
-1490 QAQLEVV
+1490 
-1497 SSLAAAKD
+1497 
-1505 LQLSTLREEASL
+1505 
-1517 LCQENTKRAADLKDV
+1517 
-1532 QLEKIR
+1532 
-1538 LESLLSEEHRA
+1538 
-1549 LKEDLA
+1549 
-1555 KQQEELRGE
+1555 
-1564 VSLHQQ
+1564 
-1570 RAAELQHQE
+1570 
-1579 AALRE
+1579 
-1584 QEEKSTEEA
+1584 
-1593 TLKMEAL
+1593 
-1600 KAAKDLQLSAL
+1600 
-1611 TEKAIALQEQLA
+1611 
-1623 KREQEISLQKEVLQE
+1623 
-1638 AHREKESLE
+1638 
-1647 ALREELARQQ
+1647 
-1657 EELREELIL
+1657 
-1666 QQQRAQ
+1666 
-1672 SLEQSLEE
+1672 
-1680 QQEALKELTLKEERA
+1680 KEERA

-1726 EISTHVSHLEEV
+1726 EISTHVSRLEEV
-1738 KSEGPLREEHTALQ
+1738 QRGREEQEGNASEETTVKMEALQAQLEVVSSLATAKDLQLSTLREEATALQEQLAKREQEISLQKEVLQEAHLEKESVEALREELARQQEELREELIHQQQRAQSLEQSLEEQQEALKELTVKEERAREEATLKMVALQAAKDLELSTLRQEATQLRQEISTHVSRLEEVQSEGPLREEHTALQ

-1782 KEALRG
+1782 KEILRG

-1798 EQQVA
+1798 HQEA
-1803 VRETLARQKEEGQAA
+1803 VLREDLARQKEEGQAA
-1818 GQVQKELMEQFSVL
+1818 GQVEKELMEQFSVL

-1857 AELRAQAESRES
+1857 AELRAQAESTES

-1885 TEGHQVLEMKCSAA
+1885 TEGNQVLEMKCSAA
-1899 QRLEAVLLE
+1899 QRLEAVLQE

-1920 EWEKQI
+1920 EWEKQV
-1926 RDLREQLA
+1926 RHLREQLA

-1995 LEKARNKEKSLSS
+1995 LEKARSKEKSLGS
-2008 KVNTLEAQLAFT
+2008 KINTLEAQLAFA

-2029 VRPERGPGGIEKM
+2029 VRPERGPGRIEKM

-2076 TTTRPLGPDESST
+2076 TTTRPMEPDESST

-2102 RALGGESLET
+2102 RALGGDSLET

-2126 STERRLES
+2126 STERRLQS
-2134 SITCLGELALDSA
+2134 SITSLGELALDSA

-2175 RGGAGGDSDNE
+2175 RRGAGEDSDNE
-2186 MFYSLSSVRSHP
+2186 TFYSLASVHSHP
-2198 NITGSTHTARPISM
+2198 NITGRTHTARPVSM
-2212 EVFHTPGKPAV
+2212 EIFHTPGKPAV
-2223 AVSDQLLSLPGY
+2223 ALSDQLLSLPGY

-2336 HPGQA
+2336 HPGPA
-2341 DSTTASRPAYGS
+2341 DSTTATRPAYGS

-2389 DQEPDTPEVRMEAKR
+2389 DQEPDTPEAKR

-2419 RFSSSNNRQPPS
+2419 RFSSSNNRQPLS
-2431 PAERRQSMVFSIDN
+2431 PAERRQSTVFSIDN

-2454 GFLQRGMNK
+2454 GFLQRGMSK

-2469 KSPANKISRV
+2469 KSPGNKSSRV
-2479 PRSGDVKSPQPGGKA
+2479 PQSGDRKSPRSGAGSVKSPQPGGKA

-2510 TSARKINFRR
+2510 TSARKEPEVLVGKPIHLSR
-2520 KM
+2520 

>member
-1022 KIEALQAQLEVV
+1022 KI
-1034 SSLAAAKDL
+1034 
-1043 QLSTLREEA
+1043 
-1052 TALQEQL
+1052 
-1059 AKREQE
+1059 
-1065 ISLQKEV
+1065 
-1072 LQEAHREKESLE
+1072 
-1084 ALREELAR
+1084 
-1092 QQEELREE
+1092 
-1100 LILQQQRA
+1100 
-1108 QSLEQSLEEQQEALK
+1108 
-1123 ELTLKE
+1123 
-1129 ERAREEATQLRQQIS
+1129 
-1144 THLSRLEEVQRGK
+1144 
-1157 EELREQEEKA
+1157 
-1167 REETT
+1167 
-1172 VKMEALQAQLEVVS
+1172 EALQAQLEVVS

-2510 TSARKINFRR
+2510 TSARKEPEVLVGKPIHLSR
-2520 KM
+2520 

>member
-1043 QLSTLREEA
+1043 QLSTLREE
-1052 TALQEQL
+1052 
-1059 AKREQE
+1059 
-1065 ISLQKEV
+1065 
-1072 LQEAHREKESLE
+1072 
-1084 ALREELAR
+1084 
-1092 QQEELREE
+1092 
-1100 LILQQQRA
+1100 
-1108 QSLEQSLEEQQEALK
+1108 
-1123 ELTLKE
+1123 
-1129 ERAREEATQLRQQIS
+1129 
-1144 THLSRLEEVQRGK
+1144 
-1157 EELREQEEKA
+1157 
-1167 REETT
+1167 
-1172 VKMEALQAQLEVVS
+1172 
-1186 SLAAAKDLQL
+1186 
-1196 STLREEASLLCQ
+1196 
-1208 ENTKRAADLKDVQLE
+1208 
-1223 KIRLESLLSEEHR
+1223 
-1236 ALKEDLA
+1236 
-1243 KQQEELRGEVS
+1243 
-1254 LHQQRAAELQLSLE
+1254 
-1268 EKQEALRELKEQ
+1268 
-1280 LVQQQEDSSLQK
+1280 
-1292 VLQEAQAAALQQE
+1292 
-1305 AVDALRGEVS
+1305 
-1315 LHQQRAAELQHQEAA
+1315 
-1330 LREQEEKS
+1330 
-1338 TEEATL
+1338 
-1344 KMEALKAAKD
+1344 
-1354 LQLSALTEK
+1354 

-2510 TSARKINFRR
+2510 TSARKEPEVLVGKPIHLSR
-2520 KM
+2520 

>member
-1254 LHQQRAAELQLSLE
+1254 LHQQRAAELQ
-1268 EKQEALRELKEQ
+1268 
-1280 LVQQQEDSSLQK
+1280 
-1292 VLQEAQAAALQQE
+1292 
-1305 AVDALRGEVS
+1305 
-1315 LHQQRAAELQHQEAA
+1315 HQEAA

-2510 TSARKINFRR
+2510 TSARKEPEVLVGKPIHLSR
-2520 KM
+2520 